1 MAGKKLSQTK
11 KQTEK
16 QSETAKKTYEYDDD
30 ALAAVE
36 KQLAEEDGLVL
47 PNSDDDEEDEKSD
60 DKSKKSDKKKDK
72 SKEKDKKSEKSK
84 SKEDDE
90 SKETEEDVV
99 TWDANVA
106 TKPASEMTE
115 DELKTAQAALKKR
128 ETTIGTKTKQSS
140 NADTI
145 SIKDENGK
153 RLDDVGNGKTKEV
166 AELGGKIT
174 GKGGGK
180 VKYEGDLGT
189 FEYDSSEWALGTKT
203 VTDAASGVSTKIPI
217 LRYIDKDNS
226 WKPGDQVYGGNITI
240 PEGLKS
246 LDYSFDGNKDL
257 ETVPKIPDSVETA
270 HAAFK
275 GCTKIERAAKNAKT
289 GEHSSAGDVAVGIG
303 ASASGG
309 VVAGASIG
317 AIATA
322 AASGAAVGSV
332 VPVAGTVVGAVA
344 GVGGAIY
351 ASTKAK
357 EDGKGGT
364 WEMPSGLKDATEMFS
379 GCTNLTEAYG
389 KAGENLQVTRGMYYN
404 TEKLGTDE
412 TANKFGSE
420 AVTDLTDSNV
430 SKTAAQEMYTGSN
443 NELMPELEGNYSKY
457 YDEDTNTLNRT
468 DVSAETKKEVS
479 EVNRAL
485 KESDAVNGVE
495 SNDMTAQTDGLA
507 SSGSVKTKHGT
518 KKTTDIKE
526 QNEKTNELGDAGNL
540 LDRGAVS
547 LGEFWL
553 LKKVTGNTLIA
564 GVATFGLQAVGILPK
579 SMKPILNAVTGFVGK
594 DSTVGKALTNISEK
608 LGNDETSSKN
618 KTKSEKHLSDEDQK
632 QDAKEKDKSDKTRST
647 VDERIK
653 SDMSSVKT
661 AASSDKI
668 LDIDKSMSTNG
679 KNVVDDGV
687 LLTAANKSA
696 TDTEIT
702 DIQTMMNTSAAALEE
717 KAQKMADSSNKLS
730 STDKKVLSEQCM
742 SIMNGLDAY
751 DDSAVSEIEKKYG
764 VNTDN
769 SKKATEGLGKV
780 MSSATLPFI
789 DAIKDMD
796 SKYNFLSD
804 KDKKALSK
812 MEITGVTKYDEY
824 QVGDMA
830 AENDE
835 LSSTSAEDDMSMY
848 ANAGIDDELTS
859 GESKADMTKS
869 ANAKTVSHAG
879 VGKSLVGSR
888 TQTKSNDKSMSN
900 ADKIAKAEAKFG
912 NISSE
917 NQTTNDLDYV

>member
-11 KQTEK
+11 KQPD
-16 QSETAKKTYEYDDD
+16 TAKKTYEYDDE
-30 ALAAVE
+30 ALSAVE
-36 KQLAEEDGLVL
+36 RQLAEEDGLVL
-47 PNSDDDEEDEKSD
+47 PDSDEDDK
-60 DKSKKSDKKKDK
+60 KSKKSDKSKDK
-72 SKEKDKKSEKSK
+72 SKEDA
-84 SKEDDE
+84 SKED
-90 SKETEEDVV
+90 EEDVI

-106 TKPASEMTE
+106 TKPASEMTDE
-115 DELKTAQAALKKR
+115 ELKTAQAALKKR

-140 NADTI
+140 KADTI
-145 SIKDENGK
+145 SIKDKDGK
-153 RLDDVGNGKTKEV
+153 RLDDVSNGKTKEV
-166 AELGGKIT
+166 ADLGGKIT

-226 WKPGDQVYGGNITI
+226 WTPGDQVYGGNITI

-289 GEHSSAGDVAVGIG
+289 GEHSSVGEVAAGVGTSIG
-303 ASASGG
+303 GAA
-309 VVAGASIG
+309 VAGAM
-317 AIATA
+317 AC
-322 AASGAAVGSV
+322 SV
-332 VPVAGTVVGAVA
+332 VPGAGTLVGAVA
-344 GVGGAIY
+344 GTAVGVGSAVASVGGAVF
-351 ASTKAK
+351 ASKKAK
-357 EDGKGGT
+357 DDGKGGT
-364 WEMPSGLKDATEMFS
+364 WEMPAGLKDATEMFS

-389 KAGENLQVTRGMYYN
+389 KAGESLQVTRGMYYN

-420 AVTDLTDSNV
+420 AVTDLTESNV
-430 SKTAAQEMYTGSN
+430 SKTAAQGMYTGSN
-443 NELMPELEGNYSKY
+443 NDILPDLEGNYSKY
-457 YDEDTNTLNRT
+457 YDEDTDTLNRN

-479 EVNRAL
+479 EANQSL
-485 KESDAVNGVE
+485 KEFDAVNGVE

-507 SSGSVKTKHGT
+507 SSGTVKTKHGT

-526 QNEKTNELGDAGNL
+526 QNEKSNESDDMGNL

-564 GVATFGLQAVGILPK
+564 GVATFGLQAIGILPK
-579 SMKPILNAVTGFVGK
+579 SMKPVLDAVTGFVGK
-594 DSTVGKALTNISEK
+594 DSTVGKALTNISDK
-608 LGNDETSSKN
+608 LGNGEASSKN
-618 KTKSEKHLSDEDQK
+618 KTKSEKHLSEADQK

-647 VDERIK
+647 VDERVK

-661 AASSDKI
+661 AASSDKA
-668 LDIDKSMSTNG
+668 LNIDKSMSANG
-679 KNVVDDGV
+679 KKIVNDGV
-687 LLTAANKSA
+687 LLTAANKGA

-717 KAQKMADSSNKLS
+717 KAQKMADSSDKLS
-730 STDKKVLSEQCM
+730 SKDKKALSEQCM
-742 SIMNGLDAY
+742 AVMNGLDAY

-764 VNTDN
+764 VNTEN
-769 SKKATEGLGKV
+769 SKKATDGLGKV

-796 SKYNFLSD
+796 SKYDFLSD
-804 KDKKALSK
+804 KDKKSLSK
-812 MEITGVTKYDEY
+812 MEITGVTNYDEY

-830 AENDE
+830 AENDK
-835 LSSTSAEDDMSMY
+835 LSSVSAEDDMSMY
-848 ANAGIDDELTS
+848 ANAGIDDDLTS
-859 GESKADMTKS
+859 DKSKADTTKS
-869 ANAKTVSHAG
+869 ANANTISHAG
-879 VGKSLVGSR
+879 SGKSLVESR
-888 TQTKSNDKSMSN
+888 TQAKSNDKSMSN

-912 NISSE
+912 GISSE
-917 NQTTNDLDYV
+917 NQTTNDLDYA

>member
-11 KQTEK
+11 KQPD
-16 QSETAKKTYEYDDD
+16 TAKKTYEYDDE
-30 ALAAVE
+30 ALSAVE
-36 KQLAEEDGLVL
+36 RQLAEEDGLVL
-47 PNSDDDEEDEKSD
+47 PDSDEDDK
-60 DKSKKSDKKKDK
+60 KSKKSDKESDK
-72 SKEKDKKSEKSK
+72 SK
-84 SKEDDE
+84 DE
-90 SKETEEDVV
+90 SKEDTSKEDAEDGI

-106 TKPASEMTE
+106 TKPASEMTDE
-115 DELKTAQAALKKR
+115 ELKTAQAALKKR

-140 NADTI
+140 KADTI
-145 SIKDENGK
+145 SIKDKDGK
-153 RLDDVGNGKTKEV
+153 RLDDVSNGKTKEV
-166 AELGGKIT
+166 ADLGGKIT

-226 WKPGDQVYGGNITI
+226 WTPGDQVYGGNITI

-289 GEHSSAGDVAVGIG
+289 GEHSSVGEVAAGVGTSIG
-303 ASASGG
+303 GAA
-309 VVAGASIG
+309 VAGAM
-317 AIATA
+317 AC
-322 AASGAAVGSV
+322 SV
-332 VPVAGTVVGAVA
+332 VPGAGTLVGAVA
-344 GVGGAIY
+344 GTAVGIGSAAASVGGAVF
-351 ASTKAK
+351 ASKKAK
-357 EDGKGGT
+357 DDGKGGT
-364 WEMPSGLKDATEMFS
+364 WEMPAGLKDATEMFS

-420 AVTDLTDSNV
+420 AVTDLTESNV
-430 SKTAAQEMYTGSN
+430 SKTAAQGMYTGSN
-443 NELMPELEGNYSKY
+443 NDILPDLEGNYSKY
-457 YDEDTNTLNRT
+457 YDEDTDTLNRN

-479 EVNRAL
+479 EANKSL
-485 KESDAVNGVE
+485 KEFDAVNGVE

-507 SSGSVKTKHGT
+507 SSGTVKTKHGT

-526 QNEKTNELGDAGNL
+526 QNEKSNESDDMGNL

-564 GVATFGLQAVGILPK
+564 GVATFGLQAIGILPK
-579 SMKPILNAVTGFVGK
+579 SMKPVLNAVTGFVGK
-594 DSTVGKALTNISEK
+594 DSTVGKALTNISDK
-608 LGNDETSSKN
+608 LGNDEASSKN
-618 KTKSEKHLSDEDQK
+618 KTKSEKHLSEADQK

-647 VDERIK
+647 VDERVK

-661 AASSDKI
+661 AASSDKA
-668 LDIDKSMSTNG
+668 LNIDKSMSANG
-679 KNVVDDGV
+679 KKIVNDGV
-687 LLTAANKSA
+687 LLTAANKGA

-717 KAQKMADSSNKLS
+717 KAQKMADSSDKLS
-730 STDKKVLSEQCM
+730 SKDKKALSEQCM
-742 SIMNGLDAY
+742 AVMKGLDAY
-751 DDSAVSEIEKKYG
+751 DNSAVSEIEKKYG
-764 VNTDN
+764 VNTEN
-769 SKKATEGLGKV
+769 SKKATDGLGKV

-796 SKYNFLSD
+796 NKYDFLSD
-804 KDKKALSK
+804 KDKKSLSK
-812 MEITGVTKYDEY
+812 MEITGVTNYDEY

-830 AENDE
+830 AENDK
-835 LSSTSAEDDMSMY
+835 LSSVSAEDDMSMY
-848 ANAGIDDELTS
+848 ANAGIDDDLTS
-859 GESKADMTKS
+859 DKSKADTTKS
-869 ANAKTVSHAG
+869 ANAKTISHAG
-879 VGKSLVGSR
+879 SGKSLVESR
-888 TQTKSNDKSMSN
+888 TQAKSNDKSMSN

-912 NISSE
+912 GISAE
-917 NQTTNDLDYV
+917 NQMTNDLDYA

>member
-11 KQTEK
+11 KQPD
-16 QSETAKKTYEYDDD
+16 TAKKTYEYDDE
-30 ALAAVE
+30 ALSAVE

-47 PNSDDDEEDEKSD
+47 PDSDEDD
-60 DKSKKSDKKKDK
+60 KKSDKSKDK
-72 SKEKDKKSEKSK
+72 SKEDD
-84 SKEDDE
+84 SKEDA
-90 SKETEEDVV
+90 EDVI

-106 TKPASEMTE
+106 TKPASEMTDE
-115 DELKTAQAALKKR
+115 ELKTAQAALKKR

-140 NADTI
+140 KADTI
-145 SIKDENGK
+145 SIKDKDGK
-153 RLDDVGNGKTKEV
+153 RLDDVSNGKTKEV
-166 AELGGKIT
+166 ADLGGKIT

-226 WKPGDQVYGGNITI
+226 WTPGDQVYGGNITI

-289 GEHSSAGDVAVGIG
+289 GEHSSAGDVVTGIC
-303 ASASGG
+303 ASAG
-309 VVAGASIG
+309 
-317 AIATA
+317 
-322 AASGAAVGSV
+322 GAAVTGAALGTTV
-332 VPVAGTVVGAVA
+332 GPFGTVAGTVAGTVVGIGTGIAGAVYS
-344 GVGGAIY
+344 G
-351 ASTKAK
+351 TKAE

-420 AVTDLTDSNV
+420 AVTDLTQSNV
-430 SKTAAQEMYTGSN
+430 SKTAAQQMYTGSN
-443 NELMPELEGNYSKY
+443 NEIMPDLEGNYSKY
-457 YDEDTNTLNRT
+457 YDEDTDTLNRT
-468 DVSAETKKEVS
+468 DVDTKTKKDVS
-479 EVNRAL
+479 EVNKSL
-485 KESDAVNGVE
+485 KEADAVNGVE

-507 SSGSVKTKHGT
+507 SRGSVKTKHGT

-526 QNEKTNELGDAGNL
+526 QNEKSSEFGDAGNL

-564 GVATFGLQAVGILPK
+564 GVATFGLQAIGILPK
-579 SMKPILNAVTGFVGK
+579 SMKPVLDAVTGFVGK
-594 DSTVGKALTNISEK
+594 DSTVGKALTNISDK
-608 LGNDETSSKN
+608 LGNDEASSKN
-618 KTKSEKHLSDEDQK
+618 KTKSEKHLSEADQK

-647 VDERIK
+647 VDERVK

-661 AASSDKI
+661 AASSDKA
-668 LDIDKSMSTNG
+668 LNIDKSMSANG
-679 KNVVDDGV
+679 KKIVNDGV
-687 LLTAANKSA
+687 LLTAANKGA

-717 KAQKMADSSNKLS
+717 KAQKMADSSDKLS
-730 STDKKVLSEQCM
+730 SKDKKALSEQCM
-742 SIMNGLDAY
+742 AVMNGLDAY

-764 VNTDN
+764 VNTEN
-769 SKKATEGLGKV
+769 AKKATDGLGKV

-796 SKYNFLSD
+796 NKYDFLSD
-804 KDKKALSK
+804 KDKKSLSK
-812 MEITGVTKYDEY
+812 MEITGVTNYDEY

-830 AENDE
+830 AENDK
-835 LSSTSAEDDMSMY
+835 LSSVSAEDDMSMY
-848 ANAGIDDELTS
+848 ANAGIDDDLTS
-859 GESKADMTKS
+859 DKSKADTTKS
-869 ANAKTVSHAG
+869 ANAKTISHAG
-879 VGKSLVGSR
+879 SGKSLVESR

-912 NISSE
+912 GISSE
-917 NQTTNDLDYV
+917 NQTTNDLDYA

>member
-11 KQTEK
+11 KQPD
-16 QSETAKKTYEYDDD
+16 TAKKTYEYDDE
-30 ALAAVE
+30 ALSAVE
-36 KQLAEEDGLVL
+36 RQLAEEDGLVL
-47 PNSDDDEEDEKSD
+47 PDSDEDN
-60 DKSKKSDKKKDK
+60 KKSDKSKDK
-72 SKEKDKKSEKSK
+72 SKEDS
-84 SKEDDE
+84 SKEDA
-90 SKETEEDVV
+90 EDVI

-106 TKPASEMTE
+106 TKPASEMTDE
-115 DELKTAQAALKKR
+115 ELKTAQAALKKR

-140 NADTI
+140 KADTI
-145 SIKDENGK
+145 SIKDKDGK
-153 RLDDVGNGKTKEV
+153 RLDDVSNGKTKEV
-166 AELGGKIT
+166 ADLGGKIT

-203 VTDAASGVSTKIPI
+203 VTDVASGVSTKIPI

-226 WKPGDQVYGGNITI
+226 WTPGDQVYGGNITI

-289 GEHSSAGDVAVGIG
+289 GEHSSVGEVAAGVGTSIG
-303 ASASGG
+303 GAA
-309 VVAGASIG
+309 VAGAMACSVG
-317 AIATA
+317 
-322 AASGAAVGSV
+322 VGS
-332 VPVAGTVVGAVA
+332 AVA
-344 GVGGAIY
+344 SVGGAVF
-351 ASTKAK
+351 ASKKAK
-357 EDGKGGT
+357 DDGKGGT
-364 WEMPSGLKDATEMFS
+364 WEMPAGLKDATEMFS

-389 KAGENLQVTRGMYYN
+389 KAGESLQVTRGMYYN

-420 AVTDLTDSNV
+420 AVTDLTESNV
-430 SKTAAQEMYTGSN
+430 SKTAAQGMYTGSN
-443 NELMPELEGNYSKY
+443 NDILPDLEGNYSKY
-457 YDEDTNTLNRT
+457 YDEDTDTLNRT
-468 DVSAETKKEVS
+468 DVDTKTKKEVS
-479 EVNRAL
+479 KVNQSL
-485 KESDAVNGVE
+485 KEFDAVNGVE

-526 QNEKTNELGDAGNL
+526 QNEKSSEFGDAGNL

-564 GVATFGLQAVGILPK
+564 GVATFGLQAIGILPK
-579 SMKPILNAVTGFVGK
+579 SMKPVLDAVTGFVGK
-594 DSTVGKALTNISEK
+594 DSTVGKALTNISDK
-608 LGNDETSSKN
+608 LGNDEASSKN
-618 KTKSEKHLSDEDQK
+618 KTKSEKHLSEADQK

-647 VDERIK
+647 VDERVK

-661 AASSDKI
+661 AASSDKA
-668 LDIDKSMSTNG
+668 LNIDKSMSANG
-679 KNVVDDGV
+679 KKIVNDGV
-687 LLTAANKSA
+687 LLTAANKGA

-717 KAQKMADSSNKLS
+717 KAQKMADSSDKLS
-730 STDKKVLSEQCM
+730 SKDKKALSEQCM
-742 SIMNGLDAY
+742 AVMKGLDAY
-751 DDSAVSEIEKKYG
+751 DNSAVSEIEKKYG
-764 VNTDN
+764 VNTEN
-769 SKKATEGLGKV
+769 SKKATDGLGKV

-796 SKYNFLSD
+796 SKYEFLSD
-804 KDKKALSK
+804 KDKKSLSK
-812 MEITGVTKYDEY
+812 MEITGVTNYDEY

-830 AENDE
+830 AENDK
-835 LSSTSAEDDMSMY
+835 LSSVSAEDDMSMY
-848 ANAGIDDELTS
+848 ANAGIDDDLTS
-859 GESKADMTKS
+859 DKSKADTTKS
-869 ANAKTVSHAG
+869 ANAKTISHAG
-879 VGKSLVGSR
+879 SGKSLVESR

-917 NQTTNDLDYV
+917 NQTTNDLDYA

>member
-1 MAGKKLSQTK
+1 MAGKKLSQAK
-11 KQTEK
+11 KQPDI
-16 QSETAKKTYEYDDD
+16 AKKTYEYDDE
-30 ALAAVE
+30 ALSAVE
-36 KQLAEEDGLVL
+36 RQLAEEDGLVL
-47 PNSDDDEEDEKSD
+47 PDSDEDDK
-60 DKSKKSDKKKDK
+60 KSKKSDKSKDK
-72 SKEKDKKSEKSK
+72 SKEDA
-84 SKEDDE
+84 SKEDA
-90 SKETEEDVV
+90 SKEDASKEDAEDVI

-106 TKPASEMTE
+106 TKPASEMTDE
-115 DELKTAQAALKKR
+115 ELKTAQAALKKR

-140 NADTI
+140 KADTI
-145 SIKDENGK
+145 SIKDKDGK
-153 RLDDVGNGKTKEV
+153 RLDDVSNGKTKEV
-166 AELGGKIT
+166 ADLGGKIT

-226 WKPGDQVYGGNITI
+226 WTPGDQVYGGNITI

-289 GEHSSAGDVAVGIG
+289 GEHSSVGDVVTGIC
-303 ASASGG
+303 ASAG
-309 VVAGASIG
+309 
-317 AIATA
+317 
-322 AASGAAVGSV
+322 GAAVTGAALGTTV
-332 VPVAGTVVGAVA
+332 GPFGTVAGTVAGTVVGIGTGIAGAVYA
-344 GVGGAIY
+344 G
-351 ASTKAK
+351 TKAE

-420 AVTDLTDSNV
+420 AVTDLTESNV

-443 NELMPELEGNYSKY
+443 NEIMPDLEGNYSKY
-457 YDEDTNTLNRT
+457 YDEDTDTLNRT
-468 DVSAETKKEVS
+468 DVDTKTKKEVS
-479 EVNRAL
+479 EVNKSL

-526 QNEKTNELGDAGNL
+526 QNEKSSEFGDAGNL

-564 GVATFGLQAVGILPK
+564 GVATFGLQAIGILPK
-579 SMKPILNAVTGFVGK
+579 SMKPVLDAVTGFVGK
-594 DSTVGKALTNISEK
+594 DSTVGKALTNISDK
-608 LGNDETSSKN
+608 LGNDEVSSKN
-618 KTKSEKHLSDEDQK
+618 KTKSEKHLSEADQK

-647 VDERIK
+647 VDERVK

-661 AASSDKI
+661 AASSDKA
-668 LDIDKSMSTNG
+668 LNIDKSMSANG
-679 KNVVDDGV
+679 KKIVNDGV
-687 LLTAANKSA
+687 LLTAANKGA

-717 KAQKMADSSNKLS
+717 KAQKMADSSDKLS
-730 STDKKVLSEQCM
+730 SKDKKALSEQCM
-742 SIMNGLDAY
+742 AVMNGLDAY

-764 VNTDN
+764 VNTEN
-769 SKKATEGLGKV
+769 AKKATDGLGKV

-796 SKYNFLSD
+796 NKYDFLSD
-804 KDKKALSK
+804 KDKKSLSK
-812 MEITGVTKYDEY
+812 MEITGVTNYDEY
-824 QVGDMA
+824 RVGDMA
-830 AENDE
+830 AENDK
-835 LSSTSAEDDMSMY
+835 LSSVSAEDDMSMY
-848 ANAGIDDELTS
+848 ANAGIDDDLTS
-859 GESKADMTKS
+859 DKSKADTTKS
-869 ANAKTVSHAG
+869 ANVKTISHAG
-879 VGKSLVGSR
+879 SGKSLVESR
-888 TQTKSNDKSMSN
+888 AQTKSNDKSMSN

-917 NQTTNDLDYV
+917 NQTTNDLDYA

>member
-1 MAGKKLSQTK
+1 MAGKKLSQAK
-11 KQTEK
+11 KQPD
-16 QSETAKKTYEYDDD
+16 TAKKTYEYDDE
-30 ALAAVE
+30 ALSAVE
-36 KQLAEEDGLVL
+36 RQLAEEDGLVL
-47 PNSDDDEEDEKSD
+47 PDSDEDDK
-60 DKSKKSDKKKDK
+60 KSKKSDKSKDK
-72 SKEKDKKSEKSK
+72 SKEDA
-84 SKEDDE
+84 SKEDA
-90 SKETEEDVV
+90 EDVI

-106 TKPASEMTE
+106 TKPASEMTDE
-115 DELKTAQAALKKR
+115 ELKTAQAALKKR

-140 NADTI
+140 KADTI
-145 SIKDENGK
+145 SIKDKDGK
-153 RLDDVGNGKTKEV
+153 RLDDVSNGKTKEV
-166 AELGGKIT
+166 ADLGGKIT

-226 WKPGDQVYGGNITI
+226 WTPGDQVYGGNITI

-289 GEHSSAGDVAVGIG
+289 GEHSST
-303 ASASGG
+303 SEMK
-309 VVAGASIG
+309 
-317 AIATA
+317 T
-322 AASGAAVGSV
+322 GAAVGSGVGV
-332 VPVAGTVVGAVA
+332 VGGLVAGFKIGATAGTAVTPGAGTAIGGVIGAVSGVVAGTVGGAVA
-344 GVGGAIY
+344 GSG
-351 ASTKAK
+351 T
-357 EDGKGGT
+357 DGKGGT

-420 AVTDLTDSNV
+420 AVTDLTESNV

-443 NELMPELEGNYSKY
+443 NDIMPDLEGNYSKY
-457 YDEDTNTLNRT
+457 YDEETDTLNRN
-468 DVSAETKKEVS
+468 DVDAKTKKELS
-479 EVNRAL
+479 EVNQSL
-485 KESDAVNGVE
+485 KEFDAVNGVE
-495 SNDMTAQTDGLA
+495 SNDMMVQTDGLA
-507 SSGSVKTKHGT
+507 SRGSVKTKHGT

-526 QNEKTNELGDAGNL
+526 QNEKSSEFGDAGNL

-564 GVATFGLQAVGILPK
+564 GVATFGLQAIGILPK
-579 SMKPILNAVTGFVGK
+579 SMKPVLNAVTGFVGK
-594 DSTVGKALTNISEK
+594 DSTVGKALTNISDK
-608 LGNDETSSKN
+608 LGNDEASSKN
-618 KTKSEKHLSDEDQK
+618 KTKSEKHLSEADQK

-647 VDERIK
+647 VDERVK

-661 AASSDKI
+661 AASSDKA
-668 LDIDKSMSTNG
+668 LNIDKSMSANG
-679 KNVVDDGV
+679 KKIVNDGV
-687 LLTAANKSA
+687 LLTAANKGA

-717 KAQKMADSSNKLS
+717 KAQKMADSSDKLS
-730 STDKKVLSEQCM
+730 SKDKKALSEQCM
-742 SIMNGLDAY
+742 AVMNGLDAY
-751 DDSAVSEIEKKYG
+751 DNSAVSEIEKKYG
-764 VNTDN
+764 VNTEN
-769 SKKATEGLGKV
+769 AKKATDGLGKV

-796 SKYNFLSD
+796 SKYDFLSD

-812 MEITGVTKYDEY
+812 MEITGVTNYDEY

-830 AENDE
+830 AENDK
-835 LSSTSAEDDMSMY
+835 LSSVSAEDDMSMY
-848 ANAGIDDELTS
+848 ANAGIDDDLTS
-859 GESKADMTKS
+859 DKSKADTTKS
-869 ANAKTVSHAG
+869 ANANTISHVG
-879 VGKSLVGSR
+879 SGKSLVESR

-912 NISSE
+912 GISAE
-917 NQTTNDLDYV
+917 NQTTNDLDYA

>member
-1 MAGKKLSQTK
+1 MAGKKLSQAK
-11 KQTEK
+11 KQPD
-16 QSETAKKTYEYDDD
+16 TAKKTYEYDDE
-30 ALAAVE
+30 ALSAVE
-36 KQLAEEDGLVL
+36 RQLAEEDGLVL
-47 PNSDDDEEDEKSD
+47 PDSDEDDK
-60 DKSKKSDKKKDK
+60 KSKKSDKSKDK
-72 SKEKDKKSEKSK
+72 SKEDA
-84 SKEDDE
+84 SKEDA
-90 SKETEEDVV
+90 EDVI

-106 TKPASEMTE
+106 TKPASEMTDE
-115 DELKTAQAALKKR
+115 ELKTAQAALKKR

-140 NADTI
+140 KADTI
-145 SIKDENGK
+145 SIKDKDGK
-153 RLDDVGNGKTKEV
+153 RLDDVSNGKTKEV
-166 AELGGKIT
+166 ADLGGKIT

-226 WKPGDQVYGGNITI
+226 WTPGDQVYGGNITI

-289 GEHSSAGDVAVGIG
+289 GEHSSVGEVAAGVGTSIG
-303 ASASGG
+303 GAA
-309 VVAGASIG
+309 VAGAM
-317 AIATA
+317 AC
-322 AASGAAVGSV
+322 SV
-332 VPVAGTVVGAVA
+332 VPGAGTLVGAVA
-344 GVGGAIY
+344 GTAVGIGSAAASVGGAVF
-351 ASTKAK
+351 ASKKAK
-357 EDGKGGT
+357 DDGKGGT
-364 WEMPSGLKDATEMFS
+364 WEMPAGLKDATEMFS

-420 AVTDLTDSNV
+420 AVTDLTESNV
-430 SKTAAQEMYTGSN
+430 SKTAAQGMYTGSN
-443 NELMPELEGNYSKY
+443 NDILSDLEGNYSKY
-457 YDEDTNTLNRT
+457 YDEDTDTLNRN

-479 EVNRAL
+479 EANQSL
-485 KESDAVNGVE
+485 KEFDAVNGVE

-507 SSGSVKTKHGT
+507 SSGTVKTKHGT

-526 QNEKTNELGDAGNL
+526 QNEKSNESDDMGNL

-564 GVATFGLQAVGILPK
+564 GVATFGLQAIGILPK
-579 SMKPILNAVTGFVGK
+579 SMKPVLNAVTGFVGK
-594 DSTVGKALTNISEK
+594 DSTVGKALTNISDK
-608 LGNDETSSKN
+608 LGNDEASSKN
-618 KTKSEKHLSDEDQK
+618 KTKSEKHLSEADQK

-647 VDERIK
+647 VDERVK

-661 AASSDKI
+661 AASSDKA
-668 LDIDKSMSTNG
+668 LNIDKSMSANG
-679 KNVVDDGV
+679 KKIVNDGV
-687 LLTAANKSA
+687 LLTAANKGA

-730 STDKKVLSEQCM
+730 SKDKKALSEQCM
-742 SIMNGLDAY
+742 AVMNGLDAY
-751 DDSAVSEIEKKYG
+751 DNSAVSEIEKKYG
-764 VNTDN
+764 VNTEN
-769 SKKATEGLGKV
+769 AKKATDGLGKV

-796 SKYNFLSD
+796 SKYDFLSD

-812 MEITGVTKYDEY
+812 MEITGVTNYDEY

-830 AENDE
+830 AENDK
-835 LSSTSAEDDMSMY
+835 LSSVSAEDDMSMY
-848 ANAGIDDELTS
+848 ANAGIDDDLTS
-859 GESKADMTKS
+859 DKSKADTTKS
-869 ANAKTVSHAG
+869 ANANTISHVG
-879 VGKSLVGSR
+879 SGKSLVESR

-912 NISSE
+912 GISAE

>member
-11 KQTEK
+11 KQPD
-16 QSETAKKTYEYDDD
+16 TAKKTYEYDDE
-30 ALAAVE
+30 ALSAVE
-36 KQLAEEDGLVL
+36 RQLAEEDGLVL
-47 PNSDDDEEDEKSD
+47 PDSDEDN
-60 DKSKKSDKKKDK
+60 KKSDKSKDK
-72 SKEKDKKSEKSK
+72 SKEDS
-84 SKEDDE
+84 SKEDA
-90 SKETEEDVV
+90 EDVI

-106 TKPASEMTE
+106 TKPASEMTDE
-115 DELKTAQAALKKR
+115 ELKTAQAALKKR

-140 NADTI
+140 KADTI
-145 SIKDENGK
+145 SIKDKNGK
-153 RLDDVGNGKTKEV
+153 RLDDVSNGKTKEV
-166 AELGGKIT
+166 ADLGGKIT

-226 WKPGDQVYGGNITI
+226 WTPGDQVYGGNITI
-240 PEGLKS
+240 PDGLKS

-289 GEHSSAGDVAVGIG
+289 GEHSST
-303 ASASGG
+303 SEMK
-309 VVAGASIG
+309 
-317 AIATA
+317 T
-322 AASGAAVGSV
+322 GAAVGSGVGV
-332 VPVAGTVVGAVA
+332 VGGLVAGFKIGATAGTAVTPGAGTAIGGVIGAVSGVVAGTVGGAVA
-344 GVGGAIY
+344 G
-351 ASTKAK
+351 SDT
-357 EDGKGGT
+357 DGKGGT

-420 AVTDLTDSNV
+420 AVTDLTESNV

-443 NELMPELEGNYSKY
+443 NDIMPDLEGNYSKY
-457 YDEDTNTLNRT
+457 YDEDTDTLNRS
-468 DVSAETKKEVS
+468 DVDAKTKKEVL
-479 EVNRAL
+479 EVNKSL
-485 KESDAVNGVE
+485 KEFDAVNGVE

-507 SSGSVKTKHGT
+507 SRGSVKTKHGT

-526 QNEKTNELGDAGNL
+526 QNEKSSEFGDAGNL

-594 DSTVGKALTNISEK
+594 DSTVGKALTNISDK
-608 LGNDETSSKN
+608 LGNDEASSKN
-618 KTKSEKHLSDEDQK
+618 KTKSEKHLSEADQK

-647 VDERIK
+647 VDERVK

-661 AASSDKI
+661 AASSDKA
-668 LDIDKSMSTNG
+668 LNIDKSMSANG
-679 KNVVDDGV
+679 KKIVNDGV
-687 LLTAANKSA
+687 LLTAANKGA

-717 KAQKMADSSNKLS
+717 KAQKMADSSDKLS
-730 STDKKVLSEQCM
+730 SKDKKALSEQCM
-742 SIMNGLDAY
+742 AVMNGLDAY

-764 VNTDN
+764 VNTEN
-769 SKKATEGLGKV
+769 AKKATDGLGKV

-796 SKYNFLSD
+796 SKYDFLSD
-804 KDKKALSK
+804 KDKKSLSK
-812 MEITGVTKYDEY
+812 MEITGVTNYDEY

-830 AENDE
+830 AENDK
-835 LSSTSAEDDMSMY
+835 LSFASAEDDMSMY
-848 ANAGIDDELTS
+848 ANAGIDDNLTS
-859 GESKADMTKS
+859 DKSKADTTKS
-869 ANAKTVSHAG
+869 ANVKTISHAG
-879 VGKSLVGSR
+879 SGKSLVESR

-912 NISSE
+912 NISAE
-917 NQTTNDLDYV
+917 NQTTNDLDYA

>member
-1 MAGKKLSQTK
+1 MAGKKLSQAK
-11 KQTEK
+11 KQPD
-16 QSETAKKTYEYDDD
+16 TAKKTYEYDDE
-30 ALAAVE
+30 ALSAVE
-36 KQLAEEDGLVL
+36 RQLAEEDGLVL
-47 PNSDDDEEDEKSD
+47 SDSDEDDK
-60 DKSKKSDKKKDK
+60 KSKKSDKSKDK
-72 SKEKDKKSEKSK
+72 SKEDA
-84 SKEDDE
+84 SKEDA
-90 SKETEEDVV
+90 EDVI

-106 TKPASEMTE
+106 TKPASEMTDE
-115 DELKTAQAALKKR
+115 ELKTAQAALKKR

-140 NADTI
+140 KADTI
-145 SIKDENGK
+145 SIKDKDGK
-153 RLDDVGNGKTKEV
+153 RLDDVSNGKTKEV
-166 AELGGKIT
+166 ADLGGKIT

-226 WKPGDQVYGGNITI
+226 WTPGDQVYGGNITI

-289 GEHSSAGDVAVGIG
+289 GEHSSVGEVAAGVGTSIG
-303 ASASGG
+303 GAA
-309 VVAGASIG
+309 VAGAM
-317 AIATA
+317 AC
-322 AASGAAVGSV
+322 SV
-332 VPVAGTVVGAVA
+332 VPGAGTLVGAVA
-344 GVGGAIY
+344 GTAVGIGSAAASVGGAVF
-351 ASTKAK
+351 ASKK
-357 EDGKGGT
+357 VKDDGKGGT
-364 WEMPSGLKDATEMFS
+364 WEMPAGLKDATEMFS

-420 AVTDLTDSNV
+420 AVTDLTESNV
-430 SKTAAQEMYTGSN
+430 SKTAAQGMYTGSN
-443 NELMPELEGNYSKY
+443 NDILPDLEGNYSKY
-457 YDEDTNTLNRT
+457 YDEDTDTLNRN
-468 DVSAETKKEVS
+468 DVSAEMKKEVS
-479 EVNRAL
+479 EANQSL
-485 KESDAVNGVE
+485 KEFDAVNGVE

-507 SSGSVKTKHGT
+507 SSGTVKTKHGT

-526 QNEKTNELGDAGNL
+526 QNEKSNESDDMGNL

-564 GVATFGLQAVGILPK
+564 GVATFGLQAIGILPK
-579 SMKPILNAVTGFVGK
+579 SMKPVLDAVTGFVGK
-594 DSTVGKALTNISEK
+594 DSTVGKALTNISDK
-608 LGNDETSSKN
+608 LGNDEASSKN
-618 KTKSEKHLSDEDQK
+618 KTKSEKHLSEADQK

-647 VDERIK
+647 VDERVK

-661 AASSDKI
+661 AASSDKA
-668 LDIDKSMSTNG
+668 LNIDKSMSANG
-679 KNVVDDGV
+679 KKIVNDGV
-687 LLTAANKSA
+687 LLTAANKGA

-717 KAQKMADSSNKLS
+717 KAQKMADSSDKLS
-730 STDKKVLSEQCM
+730 SKDKKALSEQCM
-742 SIMNGLDAY
+742 AVMKGLDAY
-751 DDSAVSEIEKKYG
+751 DNSAVSEIEKKYG
-764 VNTDN
+764 VNTEN
-769 SKKATEGLGKV
+769 SKKATDGLGKV

-796 SKYNFLSD
+796 SKYDFLSD
-804 KDKKALSK
+804 KDKKSLSK
-812 MEITGVTKYDEY
+812 MEITGVTNYDEY

-830 AENDE
+830 AENDK
-835 LSSTSAEDDMSMY
+835 LSSVSVEDDMSMY
-848 ANAGIDDELTS
+848 ANAGIDDDLTS
-859 GESKADMTKS
+859 GKSKDDMSKS
-869 ANAKTVSHAG
+869 ASAKTMSHAG
-879 VGKSLVGSR
+879 SGKSLVESR

-912 NISSE
+912 GISSE
-917 NQTTNDLDYV
+917 NQMTNDLDYA

>member
-1 MAGKKLSQTK
+1 MAGKKLSQAK
-11 KQTEK
+11 KQPD
-16 QSETAKKTYEYDDD
+16 TAKKTYEYDDE
-30 ALAAVE
+30 ALSAVE
-36 KQLAEEDGLVL
+36 RQLAEEDGLVL
-47 PNSDDDEEDEKSD
+47 PDSDEDDK
-60 DKSKKSDKKKDK
+60 KSKKSDKSKDK
-72 SKEKDKKSEKSK
+72 SKEDA
-84 SKEDDE
+84 SKEDA
-90 SKETEEDVV
+90 EDVI

-106 TKPASEMTE
+106 TKPASEMTDE
-115 DELKTAQAALKKR
+115 ELKTAQAALKKR

-140 NADTI
+140 KADTI
-145 SIKDENGK
+145 SIKDKDGK
-153 RLDDVGNGKTKEV
+153 RLDDVSNGKTKEV
-166 AELGGKIT
+166 ADLGGKIT

-226 WKPGDQVYGGNITI
+226 WTPGDQVYGGNITI

-257 ETVPKIPDSVETA
+257 ETIPKIPDSVETA

-289 GEHSSAGDVAVGIG
+289 GEHSST
-303 ASASGG
+303 SEMK
-309 VVAGASIG
+309 
-317 AIATA
+317 T
-322 AASGAAVGSV
+322 GAAVGSGVGV
-332 VPVAGTVVGAVA
+332 VGGLVAGFKIGATAGTAVTPGAGTAIGGVIGAVSGVVAGTVGGAVA
-344 GVGGAIY
+344 G
-351 ASTKAK
+351 SDT
-357 EDGKGGT
+357 DGKGGT

-420 AVTDLTDSNV
+420 AVTDLTESNV

-443 NELMPELEGNYSKY
+443 NDIMPDLEGNYSKY
-457 YDEDTNTLNRT
+457 YDEDTDTLNRS
-468 DVSAETKKEVS
+468 DVDAKTKKEVS
-479 EVNRAL
+479 EVNKSL
-485 KESDAVNGVE
+485 KEFDAVNGVE

-507 SSGSVKTKHGT
+507 SRGSVKTKHGT

-526 QNEKTNELGDAGNL
+526 QNEKSSEFGDAGNL

-594 DSTVGKALTNISEK
+594 DSTVGKALTNISDK
-608 LGNDETSSKN
+608 LGNDEASSKN
-618 KTKSEKHLSDEDQK
+618 KTKSEKHLSEADQK

-647 VDERIK
+647 VDERVK

-661 AASSDKI
+661 AASSDKA
-668 LDIDKSMSTNG
+668 LNIDKSMSANG
-679 KNVVDDGV
+679 KKIVNDGV
-687 LLTAANKSA
+687 LLTAANKGA

-717 KAQKMADSSNKLS
+717 KAQKMADSSDKLS
-730 STDKKVLSEQCM
+730 SKDKKALSEQCM
-742 SIMNGLDAY
+742 AVMNGLDAY

-764 VNTDN
+764 VNTEN
-769 SKKATEGLGKV
+769 AKKATDGLGKV

-796 SKYNFLSD
+796 SKYDFLSD
-804 KDKKALSK
+804 KDKKSLSK
-812 MEITGVTKYDEY
+812 MEITGVTNYDEY

-830 AENDE
+830 AENDK
-835 LSSTSAEDDMSMY
+835 LSSASAEDDMSMY
-848 ANAGIDDELTS
+848 ANAGIDDDLTS
-859 GESKADMTKS
+859 DKSKADTTKS
-869 ANAKTVSHAG
+869 ANVKTISHAG
-879 VGKSLVGSR
+879 SGKSLVESR
-888 TQTKSNDKSMSN
+888 AQTKSNDKSMSN

-912 NISSE
+912 GISAE

>member
-11 KQTEK
+11 KQPD
-16 QSETAKKTYEYDDD
+16 TAKKTYEYDDE
-30 ALAAVE
+30 ALSAVE
-36 KQLAEEDGLVL
+36 RQLAEEDGLVL
-47 PNSDDDEEDEKSD
+47 PDSDEDDK
-60 DKSKKSDKKKDK
+60 KSKKSDKESDK
-72 SKEKDKKSEKSK
+72 SK
-84 SKEDDE
+84 DE
-90 SKETEEDVV
+90 SKEDASKEDAEDDI

-106 TKPASEMTE
+106 TKPASEMTDE
-115 DELKTAQAALKKR
+115 ELKTAQAALKKR

-140 NADTI
+140 KADTI
-145 SIKDENGK
+145 SIKDKDGK
-153 RLDDVGNGKTKEV
+153 RLDDVSNGKTKEV
-166 AELGGKIT
+166 ADLGGKIT

-226 WKPGDQVYGGNITI
+226 WTPGDQVYGGNITI

-289 GEHSSAGDVAVGIG
+289 GEHSSAGDVVTGIC
-303 ASASGG
+303 ASAG
-309 VVAGASIG
+309 
-317 AIATA
+317 
-322 AASGAAVGSV
+322 GAAVTGAALGTTV
-332 VPVAGTVVGAVA
+332 GPFGTVAGTVAGTVVGIGTGIAGAVYA
-344 GVGGAIY
+344 G
-351 ASTKAK
+351 TKAE

-420 AVTDLTDSNV
+420 AVTDLTESNV

-443 NELMPELEGNYSKY
+443 NEIMPDLEGNYSKY
-457 YDEDTNTLNRT
+457 YDEDTDTLNRT
-468 DVSAETKKEVS
+468 DVDTKTKKEVS
-479 EVNRAL
+479 EVNKSL

-526 QNEKTNELGDAGNL
+526 QNEKSSEFGDAGNL

-564 GVATFGLQAVGILPK
+564 GVATFGLQAIGILPK
-579 SMKPILNAVTGFVGK
+579 SMKPVLDAVTGFVGK
-594 DSTVGKALTNISEK
+594 DSTVGKALTNISDK
-608 LGNDETSSKN
+608 LGNDEASSKN
-618 KTKSEKHLSDEDQK
+618 KTKSEKHLSEADQK

-647 VDERIK
+647 VDERVK

-661 AASSDKI
+661 AASSDKA
-668 LDIDKSMSTNG
+668 LNIDKSMFANG
-679 KNVVDDGV
+679 KKIVNDGV
-687 LLTAANKSA
+687 LLTAANKGA

-717 KAQKMADSSNKLS
+717 KAQKMADSSDKLS
-730 STDKKVLSEQCM
+730 SKDKKALSEQCM
-742 SIMNGLDAY
+742 AVMKGLDAY
-751 DDSAVSEIEKKYG
+751 DNSAVSEIEKKYG
-764 VNTDN
+764 VNTEN
-769 SKKATEGLGKV
+769 SKKATDGLGKV

-796 SKYNFLSD
+796 SKYDFLSD

-812 MEITGVTKYDEY
+812 MEITGVTNYDEY

-830 AENDE
+830 VENDK
-835 LSSTSAEDDMSMY
+835 LSSVSAEDDMSMY
-848 ANAGIDDELTS
+848 ANAGIDDDLTS
-859 GESKADMTKS
+859 DKSKADTTKS
-869 ANAKTVSHAG
+869 ANAKTISHAG
-879 VGKSLVGSR
+879 SGKSLIESR
-888 TQTKSNDKSMSN
+888 TQAKSNDKSMSN

-912 NISSE
+912 GISSE

>member
-1 MAGKKLSQTK
+1 MAGKKLSQAK
-11 KQTEK
+11 KQPD
-16 QSETAKKTYEYDDD
+16 TAKKTYEYDDE
-30 ALAAVE
+30 ALSAVE
-36 KQLAEEDGLVL
+36 RQLAEEDGLVL
-47 PNSDDDEEDEKSD
+47 PDSDEDDK
-60 DKSKKSDKKKDK
+60 KSKKSDKSKDK
-72 SKEKDKKSEKSK
+72 SKEDA
-84 SKEDDE
+84 SKEDA
-90 SKETEEDVV
+90 SKEDASKEDASKEDAEDVI

-106 TKPASEMTE
+106 TKPASEMTDE
-115 DELKTAQAALKKR
+115 ELKTAQAALKKR

-140 NADTI
+140 KADTI
-145 SIKDENGK
+145 SIKDKDGK
-153 RLDDVGNGKTKEV
+153 RLDDVSNGKTKEV
-166 AELGGKIT
+166 ADLGGKIT

-203 VTDAASGVSTKIPI
+203 VTDVASGVSTKIPI

-226 WKPGDQVYGGNITI
+226 WTPGDQVYGGNITI

-289 GEHSSAGDVAVGIG
+289 GEHSSVGEVAAGVGTSIG
-303 ASASGG
+303 GAA
-309 VVAGASIG
+309 VAGAM
-317 AIATA
+317 AC
-322 AASGAAVGSV
+322 SV
-332 VPVAGTVVGAVA
+332 VPGAGTLVGAVA
-344 GVGGAIY
+344 GTAVGVGSAVASVGGAVF
-351 ASTKAK
+351 ASKKAK

-364 WEMPSGLKDATEMFS
+364 WEMPAGLKDATEMFS

-430 SKTAAQEMYTGSN
+430 SKTAAQGMYTGSN
-443 NELMPELEGNYSKY
+443 NDILPDLEGNYSKY
-457 YDEDTNTLNRT
+457 YDEDTDTLNRN

-479 EVNRAL
+479 EANQSL
-485 KESDAVNGVE
+485 KEFDAVNGVE

-507 SSGSVKTKHGT
+507 SSGTVKTKHGT

-526 QNEKTNELGDAGNL
+526 QNEKSNESDDMGNL

-564 GVATFGLQAVGILPK
+564 GVATFGLQAIGILPK
-579 SMKPILNAVTGFVGK
+579 SMKPVLDAVTGFVGK
-594 DSTVGKALTNISEK
+594 DSTVGKALTNISDK
-608 LGNDETSSKN
+608 LGNDEASSKN
-618 KTKSEKHLSDEDQK
+618 KTKSEKHLSEADQK

-647 VDERIK
+647 VDERVK

-661 AASSDKI
+661 AASSDKA
-668 LDIDKSMSTNG
+668 LNIDKSMSANG
-679 KNVVDDGV
+679 KKIVNDGV
-687 LLTAANKSA
+687 LLTAANKGA

-717 KAQKMADSSNKLS
+717 KAQKMADSSDKLS
-730 STDKKVLSEQCM
+730 SKDKKALSEQCM
-742 SIMNGLDAY
+742 AVMNGLDAY

-764 VNTDN
+764 VNTEN
-769 SKKATEGLGKV
+769 AKKATDGLGKV

-796 SKYNFLSD
+796 SKYDFLSD
-804 KDKKALSK
+804 KDKKSLSK
-812 MEITGVTKYDEY
+812 MEITGVTNYDEY

-830 AENDE
+830 AENDK
-835 LSSTSAEDDMSMY
+835 LSSVSAEDDMSMY
-848 ANAGIDDELTS
+848 ANAGIDDDLTS
-859 GESKADMTKS
+859 DKSKADTTKS
-869 ANAKTVSHAG
+869 ANAKTISHAG
-879 VGKSLVGSR
+879 SGKSLVESR
-888 TQTKSNDKSMSN
+888 TQAKSNDKSMSN

-917 NQTTNDLDYV
+917 NQTTNDLDYA

>member
-1 MAGKKLSQTK
+1 MAGKKLSQAK
-11 KQTEK
+11 KQPDI
-16 QSETAKKTYEYDDD
+16 AKKTYEYDDE
-30 ALAAVE
+30 ALSAVE
-36 KQLAEEDGLVL
+36 RQLAEEDGLVL
-47 PNSDDDEEDEKSD
+47 PDSDEDDK
-60 DKSKKSDKKKDK
+60 KSKKSDKSKDK
-72 SKEKDKKSEKSK
+72 SKEDA
-84 SKEDDE
+84 SKEDA
-90 SKETEEDVV
+90 SKEDAEDVI

-106 TKPASEMTE
+106 TKPASEMTDE
-115 DELKTAQAALKKR
+115 ELKTAQAALKKR

-140 NADTI
+140 KADTI
-145 SIKDENGK
+145 SIKDKDGK
-153 RLDDVGNGKTKEV
+153 RLDDVSNGKTKEV
-166 AELGGKIT
+166 ADLGGKIT

-226 WKPGDQVYGGNITI
+226 WTPGDQVYGGNITI

-289 GEHSSAGDVAVGIG
+289 GEHSSVGEVAAGVGTSIG
-303 ASASGG
+303 GAA
-309 VVAGASIG
+309 VAGAM
-317 AIATA
+317 AC
-322 AASGAAVGSV
+322 SV
-332 VPVAGTVVGAVA
+332 VPGAGTLVGAVA
-344 GVGGAIY
+344 GTAVGIGSAAASVGGAVF
-351 ASTKAK
+351 ASKK
-357 EDGKGGT
+357 VKDDGKGGT

-420 AVTDLTDSNV
+420 AVTDLTESNV
-430 SKTAAQEMYTGSN
+430 SKTAAQGMYTGSN
-443 NELMPELEGNYSKY
+443 NDILPDLEGNYSKY
-457 YDEDTNTLNRT
+457 YDEDTDTLNRN

-479 EVNRAL
+479 EANQSL
-485 KESDAVNGVE
+485 KEFDAVNGVE

-507 SSGSVKTKHGT
+507 SSGTVKTKHGT

-526 QNEKTNELGDAGNL
+526 QNEKSNESDDMGNL

-564 GVATFGLQAVGILPK
+564 GVATFGLQAIGILPK
-579 SMKPILNAVTGFVGK
+579 SMKPVLDAVTGFVGK
-594 DSTVGKALTNISEK
+594 DSTVGKALTNISDK
-608 LGNDETSSKN
+608 LGNGEASSKN
-618 KTKSEKHLSDEDQK
+618 KTKSEKHLSEADQK

-647 VDERIK
+647 VDERVK
-653 SDMSSVKT
+653 SDMLSVKT
-661 AASSDKI
+661 AASSDKA
-668 LDIDKSMSTNG
+668 LNIDKSMSANG
-679 KNVVDDGV
+679 KKIVNDGV
-687 LLTAANKSA
+687 LLTAANKGA

-717 KAQKMADSSNKLS
+717 KAQKMADSSDKLS
-730 STDKKVLSEQCM
+730 SKDKKALSEQCM
-742 SIMNGLDAY
+742 AVMNGLDAY
-751 DDSAVSEIEKKYG
+751 DNSAVSEIEKKYG
-764 VNTDN
+764 VNTEN
-769 SKKATEGLGKV
+769 AKKATDGLGKV

-796 SKYNFLSD
+796 SKYDFLSD
-804 KDKKALSK
+804 KDKKALLK
-812 MEITGVTKYDEY
+812 MEITGVTNYDEY

-830 AENDE
+830 AENDK
-835 LSSTSAEDDMSMY
+835 LSSVSAEDDMSMY
-848 ANAGIDDELTS
+848 ANAGIDDDLTS
-859 GESKADMTKS
+859 DKSKADTTKS
-869 ANAKTVSHAG
+869 ANANTISHVG
-879 VGKSLVGSR
+879 SGKSLVESR

-900 ADKIAKAEAKFG
+900 EDKIAKAEAKFG
-912 NISSE
+912 GISAE
-917 NQTTNDLDYV
+917 NQTTNDLDYA

>member
-11 KQTEK
+11 KQPD
-16 QSETAKKTYEYDDD
+16 TAKKTYEYDDE
-30 ALAAVE
+30 ALSAVE
-36 KQLAEEDGLVL
+36 RQLAEEDGLVL
-47 PNSDDDEEDEKSD
+47 PDSDED
-60 DKSKKSDKKKDK
+60 DKKFKKSDKSKDK
-72 SKEKDKKSEKSK
+72 SKEDA
-84 SKEDDE
+84 SKEDA
-90 SKETEEDVV
+90 EDVI

-106 TKPASEMTE
+106 TKPASEMTDE
-115 DELKTAQAALKKR
+115 ELKTAQAALKKR

-140 NADTI
+140 KADTI
-145 SIKDENGK
+145 SIKDKDGK
-153 RLDDVGNGKTKEV
+153 RLDDVSNGKTKEI
-166 AELGGKIT
+166 ADLGGKIT

-226 WKPGDQVYGGNITI
+226 WTPGDQVYGGNITI

-289 GEHSSAGDVAVGIG
+289 GEHSSVGEVAAGVGTSIG
-303 ASASGG
+303 GAA
-309 VVAGASIG
+309 VAGAM
-317 AIATA
+317 AC
-322 AASGAAVGSV
+322 SV
-332 VPVAGTVVGAVA
+332 VPGAGTLVGAVA
-344 GVGGAIY
+344 GTAVGVGSAVASVGGAVF
-351 ASTKAK
+351 ASKK
-357 EDGKGGT
+357 VKDDGKGGT
-364 WEMPSGLKDATEMFS
+364 WEMPAGLKDATEMFS

-389 KAGENLQVTRGMYYN
+389 KAGESLQVTRGMYYN

-420 AVTDLTDSNV
+420 AVTDLTESNV
-430 SKTAAQEMYTGSN
+430 SKTAAQGMYTGSN
-443 NELMPELEGNYSKY
+443 NDILSDLEGNYSKY
-457 YDEDTNTLNRT
+457 YDEDTDTLNRN

-479 EVNRAL
+479 EANQSL
-485 KESDAVNGVE
+485 KEFDAVNGVE

-507 SSGSVKTKHGT
+507 SSGTVKTKHGT

-526 QNEKTNELGDAGNL
+526 QNEKSNESDDMGNL

-564 GVATFGLQAVGILPK
+564 GVATFGLQAIGILPK
-579 SMKPILNAVTGFVGK
+579 SMKPVLNAVTGFVGK
-594 DSTVGKALTNISEK
+594 DSTVGKALTNISDK
-608 LGNDETSSKN
+608 LGNDEASSKN
-618 KTKSEKHLSDEDQK
+618 KTKSEKHLSEADQK

-647 VDERIK
+647 VDERVK

-661 AASSDKI
+661 AASSDKA
-668 LDIDKSMSTNG
+668 LNIDKSMSANG
-679 KNVVDDGV
+679 KKIVNDGV
-687 LLTAANKSA
+687 LLTAANKGA

-717 KAQKMADSSNKLS
+717 KAQKMADSSDKLS
-730 STDKKVLSEQCM
+730 SKDKKALSEQCM
-742 SIMNGLDAY
+742 AVMNGLDAY

-764 VNTDN
+764 VNTEN
-769 SKKATEGLGKV
+769 AKKATDGLGKV

-796 SKYNFLSD
+796 NKYDFLSD
-804 KDKKALSK
+804 KDKKSLSK
-812 MEITGVTKYDEY
+812 MEITGVTNYDEY

-830 AENDE
+830 AENDK
-835 LSSTSAEDDMSMY
+835 LSSASAEDDMSMY
-848 ANAGIDDELTS
+848 ANAGIDDDLIS
-859 GESKADMTKS
+859 DKSKADTTKS
-869 ANAKTVSHAG
+869 ANVKTISHAG
-879 VGKSLVGSR
+879 SGKSLVESR

-900 ADKIAKAEAKFG
+900 ADRIAKAEAKFG
-912 NISSE
+912 GISAE
-917 NQTTNDLDYV
+917 NQTTNDLNYV

>member
-11 KQTEK
+11 KQPD
-16 QSETAKKTYEYDDD
+16 TAKKTYEYDDE
-30 ALAAVE
+30 ALSAVE
-36 KQLAEEDGLVL
+36 RQLAEEDGLVL
-47 PNSDDDEEDEKSD
+47 PDSDEDD
-60 DKSKKSDKKKDK
+60 KKSDKSKDK
-72 SKEKDKKSEKSK
+72 SKEDS
-84 SKEDDE
+84 SKEDA
-90 SKETEEDVV
+90 EDVI

-106 TKPASEMTE
+106 TKPASEMTDE
-115 DELKTAQAALKKR
+115 ELKTAQAALKKR

-140 NADTI
+140 KADTI
-145 SIKDENGK
+145 SIKDKDGK
-153 RLDDVGNGKTKEV
+153 RLDDVSNGKTKEV
-166 AELGGKIT
+166 ADLGGKIT

-226 WKPGDQVYGGNITI
+226 WTPGDQVYGGNITI

-289 GEHSSAGDVAVGIG
+289 GEHSST
-303 ASASGG
+303 SEMK
-309 VVAGASIG
+309 
-317 AIATA
+317 T
-322 AASGAAVGSV
+322 GAAVGSGVGV
-332 VPVAGTVVGAVA
+332 VGGLVAGFKIGATAGTAVTPGAGTAIGGVIGAVSGVVAGTVGGAVA
-344 GVGGAIY
+344 G
-351 ASTKAK
+351 SDT
-357 EDGKGGT
+357 DGKGGT

-420 AVTDLTDSNV
+420 AVTDLTESNV

-443 NELMPELEGNYSKY
+443 NDIMPDLEGNYSKY
-457 YDEDTNTLNRT
+457 YDEDTDTLNRS
-468 DVSAETKKEVS
+468 DVDAKTKKEVS
-479 EVNRAL
+479 EVNKSL
-485 KESDAVNGVE
+485 KEFDAVNGVE

-507 SSGSVKTKHGT
+507 SRGSVKTKHGT

-526 QNEKTNELGDAGNL
+526 QNEKSSEFGDAGNL

-594 DSTVGKALTNISEK
+594 DSTVGKALTNISDK
-608 LGNDETSSKN
+608 LGNDEASSKN
-618 KTKSEKHLSDEDQK
+618 KTKSEKHLSEADQK

-647 VDERIK
+647 VDERVK

-661 AASSDKI
+661 AASSDKA
-668 LDIDKSMSTNG
+668 LNIDKSMSANG
-679 KNVVDDGV
+679 KKIVNDGV
-687 LLTAANKSA
+687 LLTAANKGV

-717 KAQKMADSSNKLS
+717 KAQKMADSSDKLS
-730 STDKKVLSEQCM
+730 SKDKKALSEHCM
-742 SIMNGLDAY
+742 AVMNGLDAY
-751 DDSAVSEIEKKYG
+751 DNSAVSEIEKKYG
-764 VNTDN
+764 VNTEN
-769 SKKATEGLGKV
+769 SKKATDGLGKV

-796 SKYNFLSD
+796 NKYDFLSD
-804 KDKKALSK
+804 KDKKSLSK
-812 MEITGVTKYDEY
+812 MEITGVTNYDEY

-830 AENDE
+830 AENDK
-835 LSSTSAEDDMSMY
+835 LSSVSAEDDMSMY
-848 ANAGIDDELTS
+848 ANAGIDDDLTS
-859 GESKADMTKS
+859 DKLKADTTKS
-869 ANAKTVSHAG
+869 ANVKTISHAG
-879 VGKSLVGSR
+879 SGKSLVESR

-912 NISSE
+912 NISAE
-917 NQTTNDLDYV
+917 NQTTNDLDYT

>member
-1 MAGKKLSQTK
+1 MAGKKLSQAK
-11 KQTEK
+11 KQPD
-16 QSETAKKTYEYDDD
+16 TAKKTYEYDDE
-30 ALAAVE
+30 ALSAVE
-36 KQLAEEDGLVL
+36 RQLAEEDGLVL
-47 PNSDDDEEDEKSD
+47 PDSDEDDK
-60 DKSKKSDKKKDK
+60 KSKKSDKSKDK
-72 SKEKDKKSEKSK
+72 SKEDA
-84 SKEDDE
+84 SKEDA
-90 SKETEEDVV
+90 EDVI

-106 TKPASEMTE
+106 TKPASEMTDE
-115 DELKTAQAALKKR
+115 ELKTAQAALKKR

-140 NADTI
+140 KADTI
-145 SIKDENGK
+145 SIKDKDGK
-153 RLDDVGNGKTKEV
+153 RLDDVSNGKTKEV
-166 AELGGKIT
+166 ADLGGKIT

-226 WKPGDQVYGGNITI
+226 WTPGDQVYGGNITI

-246 LDYSFDGNKDL
+246 LDYSFEGNKDL

-289 GEHSSAGDVAVGIG
+289 GEHSSVGEVAAGVGTSIG
-303 ASASGG
+303 GAA
-309 VVAGASIG
+309 VAGAM
-317 AIATA
+317 AC
-322 AASGAAVGSV
+322 SV
-332 VPVAGTVVGAVA
+332 VPGAGTLVGAVA
-344 GVGGAIY
+344 GTAVGIGSAAASVGGAVF
-351 ASTKAK
+351 ASKKAK
-357 EDGKGGT
+357 DDGKGGT

-420 AVTDLTDSNV
+420 AITDLTESNV
-430 SKTAAQEMYTGSN
+430 SKTAAQGMYTGSN
-443 NELMPELEGNYSKY
+443 NDILPDLEGNYSKY
-457 YDEDTNTLNRT
+457 YDEDTDTLNRN

-479 EVNRAL
+479 EANQSL
-485 KESDAVNGVE
+485 KEFDAVNGVE

-507 SSGSVKTKHGT
+507 SSGTVKTKHGT

-526 QNEKTNELGDAGNL
+526 QNEKSNESDDMGNL

-564 GVATFGLQAVGILPK
+564 GVATFGLQAIGILPK
-579 SMKPILNAVTGFVGK
+579 SMKPVLDVVTGFVGK
-594 DSTVGKALTNISEK
+594 DSTVGKALTNISDK
-608 LGNDETSSKN
+608 LGNDEASSKN
-618 KTKSEKHLSDEDQK
+618 KTKSEKHLSEADQK

-647 VDERIK
+647 VDERVK

-661 AASSDKI
+661 AASSDKA
-668 LDIDKSMSTNG
+668 LNIDKSMSANG
-679 KNVVDDGV
+679 KKIVNDGV
-687 LLTAANKSA
+687 LLTAANKGA

-717 KAQKMADSSNKLS
+717 KAQKMADSSDKLS
-730 STDKKVLSEQCM
+730 SKDKKALSEQCM
-742 SIMNGLDAY
+742 AVMKGLDAY
-751 DDSAVSEIEKKYG
+751 DNSAVSEIEKKYG
-764 VNTDN
+764 VNTEN
-769 SKKATEGLGKV
+769 SKKATDGLGKV

-796 SKYNFLSD
+796 SKYDFLSD
-804 KDKKALSK
+804 KDKKSLSK
-812 MEITGVTKYDEY
+812 MEITGVTNYDEY

-830 AENDE
+830 AENDK
-835 LSSTSAEDDMSMY
+835 LSSVSAEDDMSMY
-848 ANAGIDDELTS
+848 ANAGIDDDLTS
-859 GESKADMTKS
+859 DKSKADTTKS
-869 ANAKTVSHAG
+869 ANAKTISHAG
-879 VGKSLVGSR
+879 SGKSLVESR
-888 TQTKSNDKSMSN
+888 TQAKSNDKSMSN

-912 NISSE
+912 GISAE
-917 NQTTNDLDYV
+917 NQMTNDLDYA

>member
-1 MAGKKLSQTK
+1 MAGKKLSQAK
-11 KQTEK
+11 KQPD
-16 QSETAKKTYEYDDD
+16 TAKKTYEYDDE
-30 ALAAVE
+30 ALSAVE
-36 KQLAEEDGLVL
+36 RQLAEEDGLVL
-47 PNSDDDEEDEKSD
+47 PDSDEDDK
-60 DKSKKSDKKKDK
+60 KSKKSDKSKDK
-72 SKEKDKKSEKSK
+72 SKEDA
-84 SKEDDE
+84 SKEDA
-90 SKETEEDVV
+90 EDVI

-106 TKPASEMTE
+106 TKPASEMTDE
-115 DELKTAQAALKKR
+115 ELKTAQAALKKR

-140 NADTI
+140 KADTI
-145 SIKDENGK
+145 SIKDKDGK
-153 RLDDVGNGKTKEV
+153 RLDDVSNGKTKEV
-166 AELGGKIT
+166 ADLGGKIT
-174 GKGGGK
+174 GKGDGK

-226 WKPGDQVYGGNITI
+226 WTPGDQVYGGNITI

-289 GEHSSAGDVAVGIG
+289 GEHSSAGE
-303 ASASGG
+303 
-309 VVAGASIG
+309 VVAGVGTSIG
-317 AIATA
+317 
-322 AASGAAVGSV
+322 GAAVAGAMACSV
-332 VPVAGTVVGAVA
+332 VPGAGTLVGAVA
-344 GVGGAIY
+344 GTAVGVGSAVASVGGAVF
-351 ASTKAK
+351 ASKKAK
-357 EDGKGGT
+357 DDGKGGT
-364 WEMPSGLKDATEMFS
+364 WEMPAGLKDATEMFS

-420 AVTDLTDSNV
+420 AVTDLTESNV
-430 SKTAAQEMYTGSN
+430 SKTAAQGMYTGSN
-443 NELMPELEGNYSKY
+443 NDILPDLEGNYSKY
-457 YDEDTNTLNRT
+457 YDEDTDTLNRN

-479 EVNRAL
+479 EANQSL
-485 KESDAVNGVE
+485 KEFDAVNGVE

-507 SSGSVKTKHGT
+507 SSGTVKTKHGT

-526 QNEKTNELGDAGNL
+526 QNEKSNESDDMGNL

-564 GVATFGLQAVGILPK
+564 GVATFGLQAIGILPK
-579 SMKPILNAVTGFVGK
+579 SMKPVLDAVTGFVGK
-594 DSTVGKALTNISEK
+594 DSTVGKALTNISDK
-608 LGNDETSSKN
+608 LGNGEASSKN
-618 KTKSEKHLSDEDQK
+618 KTKSEKHLSEADQK

-647 VDERIK
+647 VDERVK

-661 AASSDKI
+661 AASSDKA
-668 LDIDKSMSTNG
+668 LNIDKSMSANG
-679 KNVVDDGV
+679 KKIVNDGV
-687 LLTAANKSA
+687 LLTAANKGA

-717 KAQKMADSSNKLS
+717 KAQKMADSSDKLS
-730 STDKKVLSEQCM
+730 SKDKKALSEQCM
-742 SIMNGLDAY
+742 AVMNGLDAY
-751 DDSAVSEIEKKYG
+751 DNSAVSEIEKKYG
-764 VNTDN
+764 VNTEN
-769 SKKATEGLGKV
+769 AKKATDGLGKV

-796 SKYNFLSD
+796 SKYDFLSD

-812 MEITGVTKYDEY
+812 MKITGVTNYDEY

-830 AENDE
+830 AENDR
-835 LSSTSAEDDMSMY
+835 LSSVSAEDDMSMY
-848 ANAGIDDELTS
+848 ANAGIDDDLTS
-859 GESKADMTKS
+859 DKSKADTTKS
-869 ANAKTVSHAG
+869 ANANTISHVG
-879 VGKSLVGSR
+879 SGKSLVESR

-900 ADKIAKAEAKFG
+900 EDKIAKAEAKFG

-917 NQTTNDLDYV
+917 NQTTNDLDYA

>member
-1 MAGKKLSQTK
+1 MAGKKLSQAK
-11 KQTEK
+11 KQPD
-16 QSETAKKTYEYDDD
+16 TAKKTYEYDDE
-30 ALAAVE
+30 ALSAVE
-36 KQLAEEDGLVL
+36 RQLAEEDGLVL
-47 PNSDDDEEDEKSD
+47 PDSDEDDK
-60 DKSKKSDKKKDK
+60 KSKKSDKSKDK
-72 SKEKDKKSEKSK
+72 SKEDD
-84 SKEDDE
+84 SKEDA
-90 SKETEEDVV
+90 EDVI

-106 TKPASEMTE
+106 TKPASEMTDE
-115 DELKTAQAALKKR
+115 ELKTAQAALKKR

-140 NADTI
+140 KADTI
-145 SIKDENGK
+145 SIKDKDGK
-153 RLDDVGNGKTKEV
+153 RLDDVSNGKTKEV
-166 AELGGKIT
+166 ADLGGKIT

-226 WKPGDQVYGGNITI
+226 WTPGDQVYGGNITI

-289 GEHSSAGDVAVGIG
+289 GEHSSAGDVVTGIC
-303 ASASGG
+303 ASAG
-309 VVAGASIG
+309 
-317 AIATA
+317 
-322 AASGAAVGSV
+322 GAAVTGAALGTTV
-332 VPVAGTVVGAVA
+332 GPFGTVAGTVAGTVVGIGTGIAGAVYA
-344 GVGGAIY
+344 G
-351 ASTKAK
+351 TKAE

-430 SKTAAQEMYTGSN
+430 SKTAAQGMYTGSN
-443 NELMPELEGNYSKY
+443 NEIMPDLEGNYSKY
-457 YDEDTNTLNRT
+457 YDEDTDTLNRT
-468 DVSAETKKEVS
+468 DVDTKMKKEVS
-479 EVNRAL
+479 EVNKSL

-495 SNDMTAQTDGLA
+495 SNDMTAQTDDLA

-526 QNEKTNELGDAGNL
+526 QNEKSSEFGDAGNL

-564 GVATFGLQAVGILPK
+564 GVATFGLQAIGILPK
-579 SMKPILNAVTGFVGK
+579 SMKPVLDAVTGFVGK
-594 DSTVGKALTNISEK
+594 DSTVGKALTNISDK
-608 LGNDETSSKN
+608 LGNDEASSKN
-618 KTKSEKHLSDEDQK
+618 KTKSEKHLSEADQK

-647 VDERIK
+647 VDERVK

-661 AASSDKI
+661 AASSDKA
-668 LDIDKSMSTNG
+668 LNIDKSMSANG
-679 KNVVDDGV
+679 KKIVNDGV
-687 LLTAANKSA
+687 LLTAANKGA

-717 KAQKMADSSNKLS
+717 KAQKMADSSDNLS
-730 STDKKVLSEQCM
+730 SKDKKALSEQCM
-742 SIMNGLDAY
+742 AVMNGLDAY

-764 VNTDN
+764 VNTEN
-769 SKKATEGLGKV
+769 SKKATDGLGKV

-796 SKYNFLSD
+796 SKYDFLSD

-812 MEITGVTKYDEY
+812 MEITGVTNYDEY

-830 AENDE
+830 VENDK
-835 LSSTSAEDDMSMY
+835 LSSVSAEDDMSMY
-848 ANAGIDDELTS
+848 ANAGIDDDLTS
-859 GESKADMTKS
+859 DKSKADTTKS

-879 VGKSLVGSR
+879 SGKSLVESR
-888 TQTKSNDKSMSN
+888 TQAKSNDKSMSN

-912 NISSE
+912 GISSE

>member
-1 MAGKKLSQTK
+1 MAGKKLSQAK
-11 KQTEK
+11 KQPD
-16 QSETAKKTYEYDDD
+16 TAKKTYEYDDE
-30 ALAAVE
+30 ALSAVE
-36 KQLAEEDGLVL
+36 RQLAEEDGLIL
-47 PNSDDDEEDEKSD
+47 QDSDEDDK
-60 DKSKKSDKKKDK
+60 KSKKSDKSKDK
-72 SKEKDKKSEKSK
+72 SKEDA
-84 SKEDDE
+84 SKEDA
-90 SKETEEDVV
+90 EDVI

-106 TKPASEMTE
+106 TKPASEMTDE
-115 DELKTAQAALKKR
+115 ELKTAQAALKKR

-140 NADTI
+140 KADTI
-145 SIKDENGK
+145 SIKDKDGK
-153 RLDDVGNGKTKEV
+153 RLDDVSNGKTKEV
-166 AELGGKIT
+166 ADLGGKIT

-226 WKPGDQVYGGNITI
+226 WTPGDQVYGGNITI

-289 GEHSSAGDVAVGIG
+289 GEHSSVGEVAAGVGTSIG
-303 ASASGG
+303 GAA
-309 VVAGASIG
+309 VAGAM
-317 AIATA
+317 AC
-322 AASGAAVGSV
+322 SV
-332 VPVAGTVVGAVA
+332 VPGAGTLVGAVA
-344 GVGGAIY
+344 GTAVGIGSAAASVGGAVF
-351 ASTKAK
+351 ASKKAK
-357 EDGKGGT
+357 DDGKGGT

-420 AVTDLTDSNV
+420 AVTDLTESNV
-430 SKTAAQEMYTGSN
+430 SKTAAQGMYTGSN
-443 NELMPELEGNYSKY
+443 NDILPDLEGNYSKY
-457 YDEDTNTLNRT
+457 YDEDTDTLNRN

-479 EVNRAL
+479 EANQSL
-485 KESDAVNGVE
+485 KEFDAVNGVE

-507 SSGSVKTKHGT
+507 SSGTVKTKHGT

-526 QNEKTNELGDAGNL
+526 QNEKSNESDDMGNL

-564 GVATFGLQAVGILPK
+564 GVATFGLQAIGILPK
-579 SMKPILNAVTGFVGK
+579 SMKPVLDAVTGFVGK
-594 DSTVGKALTNISEK
+594 DSTVGKALTNISDK
-608 LGNDETSSKN
+608 LGNGEASSKN
-618 KTKSEKHLSDEDQK
+618 KTKSEKHLSEADQK

-647 VDERIK
+647 VDERVK

-661 AASSDKI
+661 AASSDKA
-668 LDIDKSMSTNG
+668 LNIDKSMSANG
-679 KNVVDDGV
+679 KKIVNDGV
-687 LLTAANKSA
+687 LLTAANKGA

-717 KAQKMADSSNKLS
+717 KAQKMADSSDKLS
-730 STDKKVLSEQCM
+730 SKDKKALSEQCM
-742 SIMNGLDAY
+742 AVMNGLDAY
-751 DDSAVSEIEKKYG
+751 DNSAVSEIEKKYG
-764 VNTDN
+764 VNTEN
-769 SKKATEGLGKV
+769 AKKATDGLGKV

-796 SKYNFLSD
+796 SKYDFLSD

-812 MEITGVTKYDEY
+812 MEITGVTNYDEY
-824 QVGDMA
+824 QVGDIA
-830 AENDE
+830 AENDR
-835 LSSTSAEDDMSMY
+835 LSSVSAEDDMSMY
-848 ANAGIDDELTS
+848 ANAGIDDDLTS
-859 GESKADMTKS
+859 DKSKADTTKS
-869 ANAKTVSHAG
+869 ANANTISHVG
-879 VGKSLVGSR
+879 SGKSLVESR

-900 ADKIAKAEAKFG
+900 EDKIAKAEAKFG
-912 NISSE
+912 GISAE
-917 NQTTNDLDYV
+917 NQTTNDFDYA

>member
-1 MAGKKLSQTK
+1 MAGKKLSQAK
-11 KQTEK
+11 KQPD
-16 QSETAKKTYEYDDD
+16 TAKKTYEYDDE
-30 ALAAVE
+30 ALSAVE
-36 KQLAEEDGLVL
+36 RQLAEEDGLVL
-47 PNSDDDEEDEKSD
+47 PDSDEDDK
-60 DKSKKSDKKKDK
+60 KSKKSDKSKDK
-72 SKEKDKKSEKSK
+72 SKEDA
-84 SKEDDE
+84 SKEDA
-90 SKETEEDVV
+90 EDVI

-106 TKPASEMTE
+106 TKPASEMTDE
-115 DELKTAQAALKKR
+115 ELKTAQAALKKR

-140 NADTI
+140 KADTI
-145 SIKDENGK
+145 SIKDKDGK
-153 RLDDVGNGKTKEV
+153 RLDDVSNGKTKEV
-166 AELGGKIT
+166 ADLGGKIT

-226 WKPGDQVYGGNITI
+226 WTPGDQVYGGNITI

-289 GEHSSAGDVAVGIG
+289 GEHSSVGEVAAGVGTSIG
-303 ASASGG
+303 GAA
-309 VVAGASIG
+309 VAGAM
-317 AIATA
+317 AC
-322 AASGAAVGSV
+322 SV
-332 VPVAGTVVGAVA
+332 VPGAGTLVGAVA
-344 GVGGAIY
+344 GTAVGIGSAAASVGGAVF
-351 ASTKAK
+351 ASKKAK
-357 EDGKGGT
+357 DDGKGGT

-379 GCTNLTEAYG
+379 GCINLTEAYG
-389 KAGENLQVTRGMYYN
+389 KAGESLQVTRGMYYN

-420 AVTDLTDSNV
+420 AVTDLTESNV
-430 SKTAAQEMYTGSN
+430 SKTAAQGMYTGSN
-443 NELMPELEGNYSKY
+443 NDILSDLEGNYSKY
-457 YDEDTNTLNRT
+457 YDEDTDTLNRN

-479 EVNRAL
+479 EANQSL
-485 KESDAVNGVE
+485 KEFDAVNGVE

-507 SSGSVKTKHGT
+507 SSGTVKTKHGT

-526 QNEKTNELGDAGNL
+526 QNEKSNESDDMGNL

-564 GVATFGLQAVGILPK
+564 GVATFGLQAIGILPK
-579 SMKPILNAVTGFVGK
+579 SMKPVLDAVTGFVGK
-594 DSTVGKALTNISEK
+594 DSTVGKALTNISDK
-608 LGNDETSSKN
+608 LGNDEASSKN
-618 KTKSEKHLSDEDQK
+618 KTKSEKHLSEADQK

-647 VDERIK
+647 VDERVK

-661 AASSDKI
+661 AASSDKA
-668 LDIDKSMSTNG
+668 LNIDKSMSANG
-679 KNVVDDGV
+679 KKIVNDGV
-687 LLTAANKSA
+687 LLTAANKGA

-717 KAQKMADSSNKLS
+717 KAQKMADSSDKLS
-730 STDKKVLSEQCM
+730 SKDKKALSEQCM
-742 SIMNGLDAY
+742 AVMNGLDAY
-751 DDSAVSEIEKKYG
+751 DNSAVSEIEKKYG
-764 VNTDN
+764 VNTEN
-769 SKKATEGLGKV
+769 AKKATDGLGKV
-780 MSSATLPFI
+780 MSAATLPFI

-796 SKYNFLSD
+796 SKYDFLSD
-804 KDKKALSK
+804 KDKKVLSK
-812 MEITGVTKYDEY
+812 MEITGVTKYDDY

-830 AENDE
+830 AENDK
-835 LSSTSAEDDMSMY
+835 LSSVSAEEDMSMY
-848 ANAGIDDELTS
+848 ANAGIDDDLTS
-859 GESKADMTKS
+859 DKSKADTMKS
-869 ANAKTVSHAG
+869 ANAKTISHAG
-879 VGKSLVGSR
+879 SGKSLVESR
-888 TQTKSNDKSMSN
+888 TQAKSNDKSMSN

-912 NISSE
+912 GISAE
-917 NQTTNDLDYV
+917 NQMTNDLDYA

>member
-1 MAGKKLSQTK
+1 MAGKKLSQAK
-11 KQTEK
+11 KQPD
-16 QSETAKKTYEYDDD
+16 TAKKTYEYDDE
-30 ALAAVE
+30 ALSAVE
-36 KQLAEEDGLVL
+36 RQLAEEDGLVL
-47 PNSDDDEEDEKSD
+47 PDSDEDDK
-60 DKSKKSDKKKDK
+60 KSKKSDKSNDK
-72 SKEKDKKSEKSK
+72 SKEDA
-84 SKEDDE
+84 SKEDA
-90 SKETEEDVV
+90 EDVI

-106 TKPASEMTE
+106 TKPASEMTDE
-115 DELKTAQAALKKR
+115 ELKTAQAALKKR

-140 NADTI
+140 KADTI
-145 SIKDENGK
+145 SIKDKDGK
-153 RLDDVGNGKTKEV
+153 RLDDVSNGKTKEV
-166 AELGGKIT
+166 ADLGGKIT

-226 WKPGDQVYGGNITI
+226 WTPGDQVYGGNITI

-289 GEHSSAGDVAVGIG
+289 GEHSSAGEVAAGVGTSIG
-303 ASASGG
+303 GAA
-309 VVAGASIG
+309 VAGAM
-317 AIATA
+317 AC
-322 AASGAAVGSV
+322 SV
-332 VPVAGTVVGAVA
+332 VPGAGTLVGAVA
-344 GVGGAIY
+344 GTAVGVGSAVASVGGAVF
-351 ASTKAK
+351 ASKKAK
-357 EDGKGGT
+357 DDGKGGT
-364 WEMPSGLKDATEMFS
+364 WEMPAGLKDATEMFS

-420 AVTDLTDSNV
+420 AVTDLTESNV
-430 SKTAAQEMYTGSN
+430 SKTAAQGMYTGSN
-443 NELMPELEGNYSKY
+443 NEIMPDLEGDYSKY
-457 YDEDTNTLNRT
+457 YDEDTDTLNRN
-468 DVSAETKKEVS
+468 DVNAKTKEEVS
-479 EVNRAL
+479 KVNQSL
-485 KESDAVNGVE
+485 KEFDAVNGVE

-526 QNEKTNELGDAGNL
+526 QNEKSSEFGDAGNL

-564 GVATFGLQAVGILPK
+564 GVATFGLQAIGILPK
-579 SMKPILNAVTGFVGK
+579 SMKPVLDAVTGFVGK
-594 DSTVGKALTNISEK
+594 DSTVGKALTNISDK
-608 LGNDETSSKN
+608 LGNDEASSKNKN
-618 KTKSEKHLSDEDQK
+618 KTKSEKHLSEADQK

-647 VDERIK
+647 VDERVK

-661 AASSDKI
+661 AASSDKA
-668 LDIDKSMSTNG
+668 LNIDKSMSANG
-679 KNVVDDGV
+679 KKIVNDGV
-687 LLTAANKSA
+687 LLTAANKGA

-717 KAQKMADSSNKLS
+717 KAQKMADSSDKLS
-730 STDKKVLSEQCM
+730 SKDKKALSEQCM
-742 SIMNGLDAY
+742 AVMKGLDAY
-751 DDSAVSEIEKKYG
+751 DNSAVSEIEKKYG
-764 VNTDN
+764 VNTEN
-769 SKKATEGLGKV
+769 SKKATDGLGKV

-796 SKYNFLSD
+796 SKYDFLSN
-804 KDKKALSK
+804 KDKKSLSK
-812 MEITGVTKYDEY
+812 MEITGVTNYDEY

-830 AENDE
+830 AENDK
-835 LSSTSAEDDMSMY
+835 LSSVSAEDDMSMY
-848 ANAGIDDELTS
+848 ANAGIDDDLTS
-859 GESKADMTKS
+859 DKSKADTTKS
-869 ANAKTVSHAG
+869 ANAKTISHAG
-879 VGKSLVGSR
+879 SGKSLVESR
-888 TQTKSNDKSMSN
+888 TQAKSNDKSMSN

-912 NISSE
+912 GISSE

>member
-1 MAGKKLSQTK
+1 MAGKKISQTK
-11 KQTEK
+11 KQPD
-16 QSETAKKTYEYDDD
+16 TAKKTYEYDDE
-30 ALAAVE
+30 ALSAVE

-47 PNSDDDEEDEKSD
+47 PDSDEDD
-60 DKSKKSDKKKDK
+60 KKSDKSDK
-72 SKEKDKKSEKSK
+72 ESDESK
-84 SKEDDE
+84 DE
-90 SKETEEDVV
+90 SKEDASKEDAEDGI

-106 TKPASEMTE
+106 TKPASEMTDE
-115 DELKTAQAALKKR
+115 ELKTAQAALKKR

-140 NADTI
+140 KADTI
-145 SIKDENGK
+145 SIKDKDGK
-153 RLDDVGNGKTKEV
+153 RLDDVSNGKTKEV
-166 AELGGKIT
+166 ADLGGKIT

-226 WKPGDQVYGGNITI
+226 WTPGDQVYGGNITI

-289 GEHSSAGDVAVGIG
+289 GEHSST
-303 ASASGG
+303 SEMK
-309 VVAGASIG
+309 
-317 AIATA
+317 T
-322 AASGAAVGSV
+322 GAAVGSGVGV
-332 VPVAGTVVGAVA
+332 VGGLVAGFKIGATAGTAVTPGAGTAIGGVIGAVSGVVAGTVGGAVA
-344 GVGGAIY
+344 GSDI
-351 ASTKAK
+351 
-357 EDGKGGT
+357 DGKGGT

-420 AVTDLTDSNV
+420 AVTDLTESNV

-443 NELMPELEGNYSKY
+443 NDIMPDLEGNYSKY
-457 YDEDTNTLNRT
+457 YDEDTDTLNRS
-468 DVSAETKKEVS
+468 DVDAKTKKEVS
-479 EVNRAL
+479 EVNKSL
-485 KESDAVNGVE
+485 KEFDAVNGVE

-507 SSGSVKTKHGT
+507 SRGSVKTKHGT

-526 QNEKTNELGDAGNL
+526 QNEKSSEFGDAGNL

-594 DSTVGKALTNISEK
+594 DSTVGKALTNISDK
-608 LGNDETSSKN
+608 LGNDEASSKN
-618 KTKSEKHLSDEDQK
+618 KTKSEKHLSEADQK

-647 VDERIK
+647 VDERVK

-661 AASSDKI
+661 AASSDKA
-668 LDIDKSMSTNG
+668 LNIDKSMSANG
-679 KNVVDDGV
+679 KKIVNDGV
-687 LLTAANKSA
+687 LLTAANKGA

-717 KAQKMADSSNKLS
+717 KAQKMADSSDKLS
-730 STDKKVLSEQCM
+730 SKDKKALSEQCM
-742 SIMNGLDAY
+742 AVMNGLDAY
-751 DDSAVSEIEKKYG
+751 DDSALSEIEKKYG
-764 VNTDN
+764 VNTEN
-769 SKKATEGLGKV
+769 AKKATDGLGKV

-796 SKYNFLSD
+796 SKYDFLSD
-804 KDKKALSK
+804 KDKKSLSK
-812 MEITGVTKYDEY
+812 MEITGVTNYDEY

-830 AENDE
+830 AENDK
-835 LSSTSAEDDMSMY
+835 LSSALAEDDMSMY
-848 ANAGIDDELTS
+848 ANAGIDDDLTS
-859 GESKADMTKS
+859 DKSKADTTKS
-869 ANAKTVSHAG
+869 ANVKTISHAG
-879 VGKSLVGSR
+879 SGKSLVESR

-900 ADKIAKAEAKFG
+900 ADRIAKAEAKFG
-912 NISSE
+912 GISAE
-917 NQTTNDLDYV
+917 NQTTNDLDYA

>member
-11 KQTEK
+11 KQPD
-16 QSETAKKTYEYDDD
+16 TAKKTYEYDDE
-30 ALAAVE
+30 ALSAVE
-36 KQLAEEDGLVL
+36 RQLAEEDGLVL
-47 PNSDDDEEDEKSD
+47 SDSDEDDK
-60 DKSKKSDKKKDK
+60 KSKKSDKESDK
-72 SKEKDKKSEKSK
+72 SK
-84 SKEDDE
+84 DE
-90 SKETEEDVV
+90 SKEDAEDGI

-106 TKPASEMTE
+106 TKPASEMTDE
-115 DELKTAQAALKKR
+115 ELKTAQAALKKR

-140 NADTI
+140 KADTI
-145 SIKDENGK
+145 SIKDKDGK
-153 RLDDVGNGKTKEV
+153 RLDDVSNGKTKEV
-166 AELGGKIT
+166 ADLGGKIT

-226 WKPGDQVYGGNITI
+226 WTPGDQVYGGNITI

-289 GEHSSAGDVAVGIG
+289 GEHSSAGDVVTGIC
-303 ASASGG
+303 ASAG
-309 VVAGASIG
+309 
-317 AIATA
+317 
-322 AASGAAVGSV
+322 GAAVTGAALGTTV
-332 VPVAGTVVGAVA
+332 GPFGTVAGTVAGTVVGIGTGIAGAVYA
-344 GVGGAIY
+344 G
-351 ASTKAK
+351 TKAE

-420 AVTDLTDSNV
+420 AVTDLTESNV
-430 SKTAAQEMYTGSN
+430 SKTAAQGMYTGSN
-443 NELMPELEGNYSKY
+443 NDILPDLEGNYSKY
-457 YDEDTNTLNRT
+457 YDEDTDTLNRN

-479 EVNRAL
+479 EANQSL
-485 KESDAVNGVE
+485 KEFDAVNGVE

-507 SSGSVKTKHGT
+507 SSGTVKTKHGT

-526 QNEKTNELGDAGNL
+526 QNEKSSEFGDAGNL

-564 GVATFGLQAVGILPK
+564 GVATFGLQAIGILPK
-579 SMKPILNAVTGFVGK
+579 SMKPVLDAVTGFVGK
-594 DSTVGKALTNISEK
+594 DSTVGKALTNISDK
-608 LGNDETSSKN
+608 LGNDEASSKN
-618 KTKSEKHLSDEDQK
+618 KTKSEKHLSEEDQK

-647 VDERIK
+647 VDERVK

-661 AASSDKI
+661 AASSDKA
-668 LDIDKSMSTNG
+668 LNIDKSMSANG
-679 KNVVDDGV
+679 KKIVNDGV
-687 LLTAANKSA
+687 LLTAANKGA

-717 KAQKMADSSNKLS
+717 KAQKMADSSDNLS
-730 STDKKVLSEQCM
+730 SKDKKALSEQCM
-742 SIMNGLDAY
+742 AVMNGLDAY
-751 DDSAVSEIEKKYG
+751 DNSAVSEIEKKYG
-764 VNTDN
+764 VNTEN
-769 SKKATEGLGKV
+769 SKKATDGLGKV

-796 SKYNFLSD
+796 SKYDFLSD

-812 MEITGVTKYDEY
+812 MEITGVTNYDEY

-830 AENDE
+830 AENDK
-835 LSSTSAEDDMSMY
+835 LSSASAEEDMSMY
-848 ANAGIDDELTS
+848 ANAGIDDDLTS
-859 GESKADMTKS
+859 DKSKADTTKS

-879 VGKSLVGSR
+879 SGKSLVESR

-900 ADKIAKAEAKFG
+900 EDKIAKAEAKFG
-912 NISSE
+912 GISSE

>member
-1 MAGKKLSQTK
+1 MAGKKLSQAK
-11 KQTEK
+11 KQPDI
-16 QSETAKKTYEYDDD
+16 AKKTYEYDDE
-30 ALAAVE
+30 ALSAVE
-36 KQLAEEDGLVL
+36 RQLAEEDGLVL
-47 PNSDDDEEDEKSD
+47 PDSDEDD
-60 DKSKKSDKKKDK
+60 KKSDKSKDK
-72 SKEKDKKSEKSK
+72 SKEDA
-84 SKEDDE
+84 SKEDA
-90 SKETEEDVV
+90 EDVI

-106 TKPASEMTE
+106 TKPASEMTDE
-115 DELKTAQAALKKR
+115 ELKTAQAALKKR

-140 NADTI
+140 KADTI
-145 SIKDENGK
+145 SIKDKDGK
-153 RLDDVGNGKTKEV
+153 RLDDVSNGKTKEV
-166 AELGGKIT
+166 ADLGGKIT

-226 WKPGDQVYGGNITI
+226 WTPGDQVYGGNITI

-289 GEHSSAGDVAVGIG
+289 GEHSST
-303 ASASGG
+303 SEMK
-309 VVAGASIG
+309 
-317 AIATA
+317 T
-322 AASGAAVGSV
+322 GAAVGSGV
-332 VPVAGTVVGAVA
+332 GAVGGLVAGFKIGATAGTAVTPGAGTAIGGVIGAVSGVVAGTVGGAVA
-344 GVGGAIY
+344 G
-351 ASTKAK
+351 SDT
-357 EDGKGGT
+357 DGKGGT

-420 AVTDLTDSNV
+420 AVTDLTESNV

-443 NELMPELEGNYSKY
+443 NEIMPDLEGNYSKY
-457 YDEDTNTLNRT
+457 YDEDTDTLNRS
-468 DVSAETKKEVS
+468 DVDAKTKKEVS
-479 EVNRAL
+479 EVNKSL
-485 KESDAVNGVE
+485 KEFDAVNGVE

-507 SSGSVKTKHGT
+507 SRGSVKTKRGT

-526 QNEKTNELGDAGNL
+526 QNEKSSEFGDAGNL

-564 GVATFGLQAVGILPK
+564 GVATFGLQAIGILPK
-579 SMKPILNAVTGFVGK
+579 SMKPVLDAVTGFVGK
-594 DSTVGKALTNISEK
+594 DSTVGKALTNISDK
-608 LGNDETSSKN
+608 LGNDEASSKN
-618 KTKSEKHLSDEDQK
+618 KTKSEKHLSEADQK

-647 VDERIK
+647 VDERVK

-661 AASSDKI
+661 AASSDKA
-668 LDIDKSMSTNG
+668 LNIDKSMSANG
-679 KNVVDDGV
+679 KKIVNDGV
-687 LLTAANKSA
+687 LLTAANKGA

-717 KAQKMADSSNKLS
+717 KAQKMADSSDKLS
-730 STDKKVLSEQCM
+730 SKDKKALSEQCM
-742 SIMNGLDAY
+742 AVMNGLDAY

-764 VNTDN
+764 VNTEN
-769 SKKATEGLGKV
+769 AKKATDGLGKV

-796 SKYNFLSD
+796 NKYDFLSD
-804 KDKKALSK
+804 KDKKSLSK
-812 MEITGVTKYDEY
+812 MEITGVTNYDEY

-830 AENDE
+830 AENDK
-835 LSSTSAEDDMSMY
+835 LSSVSAEDDMSMY
-848 ANAGIDDELTS
+848 ANAGIDDDLTS
-859 GESKADMTKS
+859 DKSKADTTKS
-869 ANAKTVSHAG
+869 ANAKTISHAG
-879 VGKSLVGSR
+879 SGKSLVESR
-888 TQTKSNDKSMSN
+888 AQTKSNDKSMSN

-917 NQTTNDLDYV
+917 NQTTNDLDYA

>member
-11 KQTEK
+11 KQPD
-16 QSETAKKTYEYDDD
+16 TAKKTYEYDDE
-30 ALAAVE
+30 ALSAVE
-36 KQLAEEDGLVL
+36 RQLAEEDGLVL
-47 PNSDDDEEDEKSD
+47 PDSDEDDK
-60 DKSKKSDKKKDK
+60 KSKKSDKSKDK
-72 SKEKDKKSEKSK
+72 SKEDA
-84 SKEDDE
+84 SKEDAG
-90 SKETEEDVV
+90 DVI

-106 TKPASEMTE
+106 TKSASEMTDE
-115 DELKTAQAALKKR
+115 ELKTAQAALKKR

-140 NADTI
+140 KADTI
-145 SIKDENGK
+145 SIKDKDGK
-153 RLDDVGNGKTKEV
+153 RLDDVSNGKTKEV
-166 AELGGKIT
+166 ADLGGKIT

-226 WKPGDQVYGGNITI
+226 LTPGDQVYGGNITI
-240 PEGLKS
+240 PDGLKS

-289 GEHSSAGDVAVGIG
+289 GEHSSTSEMKTGAAVGSGVGVVGGLVAGFKIG
-303 ASASGG
+303 ATAGTAVTPGAGTAIGGVIGAVSGVVAGTVGG
-309 VVAGASIG
+309 VVAGSD
-317 AIATA
+317 T
-322 AASGAAVGSV
+322 
-332 VPVAGTVVGAVA
+332 
-344 GVGGAIY
+344 
-351 ASTKAK
+351 
-357 EDGKGGT
+357 DGKGGT

-420 AVTDLTDSNV
+420 AVTDLTESNV
-430 SKTAAQEMYTGSN
+430 SKTATQEMYTGSN
-443 NELMPELEGNYSKY
+443 NDIMPDLEGNYSKY
-457 YDEDTNTLNRT
+457 YDEDTDTLNRS
-468 DVSAETKKEVS
+468 DVDAKTKKEVS
-479 EVNRAL
+479 EVNKSL
-485 KESDAVNGVE
+485 KEFDAVNGVE

-507 SSGSVKTKHGT
+507 SRGSVKTKHGT

-526 QNEKTNELGDAGNL
+526 QNEKSSEFGDVGNL

-594 DSTVGKALTNISEK
+594 DSTVGKALTNISDK
-608 LGNDETSSKN
+608 LGNDEASSKN
-618 KTKSEKHLSDEDQK
+618 KTKSEKHLSEADQK

-647 VDERIK
+647 VDERVK

-661 AASSDKI
+661 AASSDKA
-668 LDIDKSMSTNG
+668 LNIDKSMSANG
-679 KNVVDDGV
+679 KKIVNDGV
-687 LLTAANKSA
+687 LLTAANKGA

-717 KAQKMADSSNKLS
+717 KAQKMADSSDKLS
-730 STDKKVLSEQCM
+730 SKDKKALSEQCM
-742 SIMNGLDAY
+742 AVMNGLDAY
-751 DDSAVSEIEKKYG
+751 DNSAVSEIEKKYG
-764 VNTDN
+764 VNTEN
-769 SKKATEGLGKV
+769 AKKATDGLGKV

-796 SKYNFLSD
+796 NKYDFLSD
-804 KDKKALSK
+804 KDKKSLSK
-812 MEITGVTKYDEY
+812 MEITGVTNYDEY

-830 AENDE
+830 AENDK
-835 LSSTSAEDDMSMY
+835 LSSASAEDDMSMY
-848 ANAGIDDELTS
+848 ANAGIDDDLTS
-859 GESKADMTKS
+859 DKSKADTTKS
-869 ANAKTVSHAG
+869 ENVKTISHAG
-879 VGKSLVGSR
+879 SGKSLVESR

-912 NISSE
+912 GISSE
-917 NQTTNDLDYV
+917 NQTTNDLDYA

>member
-11 KQTEK
+11 KQPD
-16 QSETAKKTYEYDDD
+16 TAKKTYEYDDE
-30 ALAAVE
+30 ALSAVE
-36 KQLAEEDGLVL
+36 RQLAEEDGLVL
-47 PNSDDDEEDEKSD
+47 SDSDEDDK
-60 DKSKKSDKKKDK
+60 KSKKSDKSKDK
-72 SKEKDKKSEKSK
+72 SKEDA
-84 SKEDDE
+84 SKEDA
-90 SKETEEDVV
+90 EDVI

-106 TKPASEMTE
+106 TKPASEMTDE
-115 DELKTAQAALKKR
+115 ELKTAQAALKKR

-140 NADTI
+140 KADTI
-145 SIKDENGK
+145 SIKDKDGK
-153 RLDDVGNGKTKEV
+153 RLDDVSNGKTKEV
-166 AELGGKIT
+166 ADLGGKIT

-226 WKPGDQVYGGNITI
+226 WTPGDQVYGGNITI

-289 GEHSSAGDVAVGIG
+289 GEHSSVGEVAAGVGTSIG
-303 ASASGG
+303 GAA
-309 VVAGASIG
+309 VAGAM
-317 AIATA
+317 AC
-322 AASGAAVGSV
+322 SV
-332 VPVAGTVVGAVA
+332 VPGAGTLVGAVA
-344 GVGGAIY
+344 GTAVGIGSAAASVGGAVF
-351 ASTKAK
+351 ASKKAK
-357 EDGKGGT
+357 DDGKGGT
-364 WEMPSGLKDATEMFS
+364 WEMPAGLKDATEMFS

-420 AVTDLTDSNV
+420 AVTDLTESNV
-430 SKTAAQEMYTGSN
+430 SKTAAQGMYTGSN
-443 NELMPELEGNYSKY
+443 NDILPDLEDNYSKY
-457 YDEDTNTLNRT
+457 YDEDTDTLNRN

-479 EVNRAL
+479 EANQSL
-485 KESDAVNGVE
+485 KEFDAVNGVE

-507 SSGSVKTKHGT
+507 SSGTVKTKHGT

-526 QNEKTNELGDAGNL
+526 QNEKSNESDDMGNL

-564 GVATFGLQAVGILPK
+564 GVATFGLQAIGILPK
-579 SMKPILNAVTGFVGK
+579 SMKPVLNAVTGFVGK
-594 DSTVGKALTNISEK
+594 DSTVGKALTNISDK
-608 LGNDETSSKN
+608 LGNGEASSKN
-618 KTKSEKHLSDEDQK
+618 KTKSEKHLSEADQK

-647 VDERIK
+647 VDERVK

-661 AASSDKI
+661 AASSDKA
-668 LDIDKSMSTNG
+668 LNIDKSMSANG
-679 KNVVDDGV
+679 KKIVNDGV
-687 LLTAANKSA
+687 LLTAANKGA

-717 KAQKMADSSNKLS
+717 KAQKMADSSDKLS
-730 STDKKVLSEQCM
+730 SKDKKALSEQCM
-742 SIMNGLDAY
+742 AVMNGLDAY
-751 DDSAVSEIEKKYG
+751 DNSAVSEIEKKYG
-764 VNTDN
+764 VNTEN
-769 SKKATEGLGKV
+769 AKKATDGLGKV

-796 SKYNFLSD
+796 SKYDFLSD
-804 KDKKALSK
+804 KDKKSLSK
-812 MEITGVTKYDEY
+812 MEITGVTNYDEY

-830 AENDE
+830 AENDK
-835 LSSTSAEDDMSMY
+835 LSSASAEDDMSMY
-848 ANAGIDDELTS
+848 ANAGIDDDLTS
-859 GESKADMTKS
+859 DKSKVDTTKS
-869 ANAKTVSHAG
+869 ANAKTISHAG
-879 VGKSLVGSR
+879 SGKSLVESR

-917 NQTTNDLDYV
+917 NQTTNDLDYA

>member
-11 KQTEK
+11 KQPD
-16 QSETAKKTYEYDDD
+16 TAKKTYEYDDE
-30 ALAAVE
+30 ALSAVE
-36 KQLAEEDGLVL
+36 RQLAEEDGLVL
-47 PNSDDDEEDEKSD
+47 PDSDEDD
-60 DKSKKSDKKKDK
+60 KKSDKSKDK
-72 SKEKDKKSEKSK
+72 SKEDS
-84 SKEDDE
+84 SKEDA
-90 SKETEEDVV
+90 EDVI

-106 TKPASEMTE
+106 TKPASEMTDE
-115 DELKTAQAALKKR
+115 ELKTAQAALKKR

-140 NADTI
+140 KADTI
-145 SIKDENGK
+145 SIKDKDGK
-153 RLDDVGNGKTKEV
+153 RLDDVSNGKTKEV
-166 AELGGKIT
+166 ADLGGKIT

-226 WKPGDQVYGGNITI
+226 WTPGDQVYGGNITI

-257 ETVPKIPDSVETA
+257 ETIPKIPDSVETA

-289 GEHSSAGDVAVGIG
+289 GEHSST
-303 ASASGG
+303 SEMK
-309 VVAGASIG
+309 
-317 AIATA
+317 T
-322 AASGAAVGSV
+322 GAAVGSGVGV
-332 VPVAGTVVGAVA
+332 VGGLVAGFKIGATAGTAVTPGAGTAIGGVIGAVSGVVAGTVGGAVA
-344 GVGGAIY
+344 G
-351 ASTKAK
+351 SDT
-357 EDGKGGT
+357 DGKGGT

-420 AVTDLTDSNV
+420 AVTDLTESNV

-443 NELMPELEGNYSKY
+443 NDIMPDLEGNYSKY
-457 YDEDTNTLNRT
+457 YDEDTDTLNRS
-468 DVSAETKKEVS
+468 DVDAKTKKEVS
-479 EVNRAL
+479 EVNKSL
-485 KESDAVNGVE
+485 KEFDAVNGVE

-507 SSGSVKTKHGT
+507 SRGSVKTKHGT

-526 QNEKTNELGDAGNL
+526 QNEKSSEFGDAGNL

-564 GVATFGLQAVGILPK
+564 GVATFGLQAIGILPK
-579 SMKPILNAVTGFVGK
+579 SMKPVLDAVTGFVGK
-594 DSTVGKALTNISEK
+594 DSTVGKALTNISDK

-618 KTKSEKHLSDEDQK
+618 KTKSEKHLSEADQK

-647 VDERIK
+647 VDERVK

-661 AASSDKI
+661 AASSDKA
-668 LDIDKSMSTNG
+668 LNIDKSMSANG
-679 KNVVDDGV
+679 KKIVNDGV
-687 LLTAANKSA
+687 LLTAANKGV

-717 KAQKMADSSNKLS
+717 KAQKMADSSDKLS
-730 STDKKVLSEQCM
+730 SKDKKALSEQCM
-742 SIMNGLDAY
+742 AVMKGLDAY
-751 DDSAVSEIEKKYG
+751 DNSAVSEIEKKYG
-764 VNTDN
+764 VNTEN
-769 SKKATEGLGKV
+769 SKKATDGLGKV

-796 SKYNFLSD
+796 SKYDFLSD

-812 MEITGVTKYDEY
+812 MEITGVTNYDEY

-830 AENDE
+830 VENDK
-835 LSSTSAEDDMSMY
+835 LSSVSAEDDMSMY
-848 ANAGIDDELTS
+848 ANAGIDDDLTS
-859 GESKADMTKS
+859 DKSKADTTNP
-869 ANAKTVSHAG
+869 ADVKTISHVG
-879 VGKSLVGSR
+879 SGKSLVESR
-888 TQTKSNDKSMSN
+888 TQAKSNDKSMSN

-912 NISSE
+912 NISAE
-917 NQTTNDLDYV
+917 NQTTNDLDYA

>member
-1 MAGKKLSQTK
+1 MAGKKLSQAK
-11 KQTEK
+11 KQPD
-16 QSETAKKTYEYDDD
+16 TAKKTYEYDDE
-30 ALAAVE
+30 ALSAVE
-36 KQLAEEDGLVL
+36 RQLAEEDGLVL
-47 PNSDDDEEDEKSD
+47 SDSDEDDK
-60 DKSKKSDKKKDK
+60 KSKKSDKSKDK
-72 SKEKDKKSEKSK
+72 SKEDASR
-84 SKEDDE
+84 EDA
-90 SKETEEDVV
+90 EDVI

-106 TKPASEMTE
+106 TKPASEMTDE
-115 DELKTAQAALKKR
+115 ELKTAQAALKKR

-140 NADTI
+140 KADTI
-145 SIKDENGK
+145 SIKDKNGK
-153 RLDDVGNGKTKEV
+153 RLDDVSNGKTKEV
-166 AELGGKIT
+166 ADLGGKIT

-226 WKPGDQVYGGNITI
+226 WTPGDQVYGGNITI

-289 GEHSSAGDVAVGIG
+289 GEHSSVGEVAAGVGTSIG
-303 ASASGG
+303 GAA
-309 VVAGASIG
+309 VAGAM
-317 AIATA
+317 AC
-322 AASGAAVGSV
+322 SV
-332 VPVAGTVVGAVA
+332 VPGAGTLVGAVA
-344 GVGGAIY
+344 GTAVGVGSAVASVGGAVF
-351 ASTKAK
+351 ASKKAK
-357 EDGKGGT
+357 DDGKGGT

-420 AVTDLTDSNV
+420 AVTDLTESNV
-430 SKTAAQEMYTGSN
+430 SKTAAQGMYTGSN
-443 NELMPELEGNYSKY
+443 NDILSDLEGNYSKY
-457 YDEDTNTLNRT
+457 YDEDTDTLNRN

-479 EVNRAL
+479 DANQSL
-485 KESDAVNGVE
+485 KEFDAVNGVE

-507 SSGSVKTKHGT
+507 SSGTVKTKHGT

-526 QNEKTNELGDAGNL
+526 QNEKSNESDDMGNL

-564 GVATFGLQAVGILPK
+564 GVATFGLQAIGILPK
-579 SMKPILNAVTGFVGK
+579 SMKPVLNAVTGFVGK
-594 DSTVGKALTNISEK
+594 DSTVGKALTNISDK
-608 LGNDETSSKN
+608 LGNDEASSKN
-618 KTKSEKHLSDEDQK
+618 KTKSEKHLSEADQK

-647 VDERIK
+647 VDERVK

-661 AASSDKI
+661 AASSDKA
-668 LDIDKSMSTNG
+668 LNIDKSMSANG
-679 KNVVDDGV
+679 KKIVNDGV
-687 LLTAANKSA
+687 LLTAANKGV

-717 KAQKMADSSNKLS
+717 KAQKMADSSDKLS
-730 STDKKVLSEQCM
+730 SKDKKALSEQCM
-742 SIMNGLDAY
+742 AVMKGLDAY
-751 DDSAVSEIEKKYG
+751 DNSAVSEIEKKYG
-764 VNTDN
+764 VNTEN
-769 SKKATEGLGKV
+769 AKKATDGLGKV

-796 SKYNFLSD
+796 NKYDFLSD
-804 KDKKALSK
+804 KDKKSLSK
-812 MEITGVTKYDEY
+812 MEITGVTNYDEY

-830 AENDE
+830 AENDK
-835 LSSTSAEDDMSMY
+835 LSSVSAEDDMSMY
-848 ANAGIDDELTS
+848 ANAGIDDDLTS
-859 GESKADMTKS
+859 DKSKADTTKS
-869 ANAKTVSHAG
+869 ANAKTISHAG
-879 VGKSLVGSR
+879 SGKSLVESR
-888 TQTKSNDKSMSN
+888 TQAKSNDKSMSN

-912 NISSE
+912 GISAE
-917 NQTTNDLDYV
+917 NQMTNDLDYA

>member
-1 MAGKKLSQTK
+1 MAGKKLDTSKSKSKEDT
-11 KQTEK
+11 
-16 QSETAKKTYEYDDD
+16 SKKTSTTTDYSDDE

-47 PNSDDDEEDEKSD
+47 PDDTSEEDEKDS
-60 DKSKKSDKKKDK
+60 KSDKK
-72 SKEKDKKSEKSK
+72 SKKKK
-84 SKEDDE
+84 SKED
-90 SKETEEDVV
+90 SKEKESDEKSEETSDEDTAYDV
-99 TWDANVA
+99 NVA
-106 TKPASEMTE
+106 TKPASEMTDE
-115 DELKTAQAALKKR
+115 ELKTAQVALKKR

-140 NADTI
+140 KSDTI
-145 SIKDENGK
+145 SIKDKDGK
-153 RLDDVGNGKTKEV
+153 RLDSVGKGKTKEV
-166 AELGGKIT
+166 AELGGTIT
-174 GKGGGK
+174 GESGGK
-180 VKYEGDLGT
+180 IKYEGELGS

-203 VTDAASGVSTKIPI
+203 VTDAASGVSTTIPI
-217 LRYIDKDNS
+217 LRYIDDDNS
-226 WKPGDQVYGGNITI
+226 LKPGDQVYGGNITV
-240 PEGLKS
+240 PDGLKS
-246 LDYSFDGNKDL
+246 LDYSFEGNKDL

-275 GCTKIERAAKNAKT
+275 NCTKIERAAKNAKT
-289 GEHSSAGDVAVGIG
+289 GEHSSAGE
-303 ASASGG
+303 
-309 VVAGASIG
+309 VVAGVGTSIG
-317 AIATA
+317 
-322 AASGAAVGSV
+322 GAAVAGAMAGSV
-332 VPVAGTVVGAVA
+332 VPGAGTAVGAIAGTVVGVGSAA
-344 GVGGAIY
+344 ASVGGIIF
-351 ASTKAK
+351 ASKKAK

-420 AVTDLTDSNV
+420 AITDLTDSNV

-443 NELMPELEGNYSKY
+443 NDLMSDLEGNYSKY
-457 YDEDTNTLNRT
+457 YDEDTDTLNRN

-479 EVNRAL
+479 EVNKSL

-507 SSGSVKTKHGT
+507 SSGSVKTKYGT

-526 QNEKTNELGDAGNL
+526 QNEKSSGLGDAGNL

-579 SMKPILNAVTGFVGK
+579 SMKPVLNAVTSFVGK
-594 DSTVGKALTNISEK
+594 DSTVGKALTNISDK
-608 LGNDETSSKN
+608 LGGDDTSSEN
-618 KTKSEKHLSDEDQK
+618 KTKSEKNLSEEDQK
-632 QDAKEKDKSDKTRST
+632 QDEKEKDKSDKTRST
-647 VDERIK
+647 VNERME
-653 SDMSSVKT
+653 SDLSSVKT
-661 AASSDKI
+661 ASTSDKALSI
-668 LDIDKSMSTNG
+668 TASMKANG
-679 KNVVDDGV
+679 KNIVDDGV

-717 KAQKMADSSNKLS
+717 KAQKMAGSSDKLS
-730 STDKKVLSEQCM
+730 SKDKKALSEQCM
-742 SIMNGLDAY
+742 AVMNGLDAY
-751 DDSAVSEIEKKYG
+751 DDGAVSEIEKKYG
-764 VNTDN
+764 VNTEN
-769 SKKATEGLGKV
+769 AKKATDGLGKV
-780 MSSATLPFI
+780 MSSATTPFI

-812 MEITGVTKYDEY
+812 MEITGVTNYDEY

-830 AENDE
+830 AENDK
-835 LSSTSAEDDMSMY
+835 LSSTSVEDDMSMY
-848 ANAGIDDELTS
+848 ANAGIDDDLTS
-859 GESKADMTKS
+859 DTSKTDTTKT
-869 ANAKTVSHAG
+869 NDAKTVLHTGSS
-879 VGKSLVGSR
+879 KSLIESR
-888 TQTKSNDKSMSN
+888 TQTKSNDKAMSN
-900 ADKIAKAEAKFG
+900 DDKIAKAEAKFG

-917 NQTTNDLDYV
+917 NQTTNDLDYA